1 MAVVYVLGVCVSA
14 GECGFVLRGAAGI
27 LFACLIF
34 HGIKKK
40 TLRKGALALLFV
52 LLLAGGLRYRMA
64 ARAFQRSEERIRIF
78 SGMKVRL
85 CGEVQE
91 YTEAAGKAKLRVR
104 NALLSSAYGTRDA
117 LPASATAAMRA
128 RYDQPVGTI
137 LVYLDAGDEVTQA
150 GRWGEKRQ
158 IEQDDARTSAHP
170 EKRDEDP
177 ITDEYLHARRPLPGE
192 QVEVYGK
199 ISPAEA
205 ARNEGQ
211 FDFRLYYRT
220 ISVHGSMYG
229 TSFRVIGGEPKPFAR
244 GLQALRLRMGD
255 ILDQLLP
262 PQDAGIYRALLT
274 GDKSAMDEDIRSL
287 YQENGIAHILAVSG
301 LHLSILGLGVYELL
315 RRFGRSK
322 AAAGVVAALLIVS
335 YGILTGSSG
344 SALRAV
350 LMLLL
355 RFLGA
360 AVGRSYDMLT
370 AMAAAALFLLWKE
383 PFMLFS
389 AGFQLSFLAV
399 LAIGLSHV
407 LPAPKHPLL
416 AGLWLSFY
424 LQLLTL
430 PVILFHYFRFPLY
443 GIFLNLIVLPL
454 MGCVIYSGV
463 FGVGLFALSEKLA
476 TIAVGGGHW
485 ILRLYTHLCTRCAAL
500 PYSSLLLGRPSMHSI
515 LLYYAALGF
524 MTWALAER
532 HKADRTALQR
542 GRKHP
547 ETLVLDC
554 SVRQSEK
561 NRLALWLRAHT
572 GTTAQFV
579 LFVRRLPLPCIVL
592 PLLLS
597 MLGLPA
603 KQPQGLEITALDVG
617 QGDGFILRNQ
627 GLVMSVDGG
636 STSDQRLGKNVL
648 VPYLE
653 SQGIGHIDL
662 ALITHCDADHYSGIQ
677 YLLEE
682 EPKISIGE
690 LLLPRVAVQDARYDA
705 LRDAATARD
714 VRIRYFGAGDSITLG
729 EVEILGCYP
738 AGTEKLE
745 AANDHSIGMLLR
757 APDFQM
763 LFTGDM
769 DEACE
774 QQMLAALWEAN
785 AGCPKIDVLKAGH
798 HGSHTSSSEA
808 LLAALRPDY
817 AILSYGVG
825 NDYGHPHAETRER
838 LQRYGVRML
847 ETGVMGEIRI
857 TVSSEA
863 PEGRQQKPYGEVV
876 KNQAGIP

>member
-1 MAVVYVLGVCVSA
+1 MNVKRPLLLMAVVYVLGVCVSA

-27 LFACLIF
+27 LSACLAF

-52 LLLAGGLRYRMA
+52 LFLAGGLRYRMA

-85 CGEVQE
+85 YGEVQE

-104 NALLSSAYGTRDA
+104 NALLSSAYGARDT
-117 LPASATAAMRA
+117 LPASATAALRA
-128 RYDQPVGTI
+128 RYDQPVGTM
-137 LVYLDAGDEVTQA
+137 LVYMETGDAEPQSGK
-150 GRWGEKRQ
+150 WSEKHRTYRAQ
-158 IEQDDARTSAHP
+158 SPSEKQDRDPTTDRHLETS
-170 EKRDEDP
+170 
-177 ITDEYLHARRPLPGE
+177 RPLPGE
-192 QVEVYGK
+192 RIEVYGK
-199 ISPAEA
+199 ISPVEA
-205 ARNEGQ
+205 PRNEGV

-244 GLQALRLRMGD
+244 GLQELRLRMGD

-322 AAAGVVAALLIVS
+322 AASGSVAALLIIS
-335 YGILTGSSG
+335 YGILTGCSG

-355 RFLGA
+355 RFLAA

-399 LAIGLSHV
+399 LAIGLRHA

-416 AGLWLSFY
+416 EGLWLSFY

-463 FGVGLFALSEKLA
+463 FGVGLFGLSEKLA

-485 ILRLYTHLCTRCAAL
+485 ILRLYTLLCTHCAAL

-515 LLYYAALGF
+515 LLYYTALGF
-524 MTWALAER
+524 VTWALAER
-532 HKADRTALQR
+532 HAAERS
-542 GRKHP
+542 G
-547 ETLVLDC
+547 
-554 SVRQSEK
+554 
-561 NRLALWLRAHT
+561 LAT
-572 GTTAQFV
+572 C
-579 LFVRRLPLPCIVL
+579 RLPLPCIVL

-597 MLGLPA
+597 MLCLPA

-636 STSDQRLGKNVL
+636 STSDQRLGENVL

-653 SQGIGHIDL
+653 SQGIEHIDL

-682 EPKISIGE
+682 AKMTIGE
-690 LLLPRVAVQDARYDA
+690 LLLPRVAMQDARYDA
-705 LRDAATARD
+705 LRDAAAARD
-714 VRIRYFGAGDSITLG
+714 VRIRYFGQGDCIDLG
-729 EVEILGCYP
+729 EVEIRGYYP
-738 AGTEKLE
+738 AGTERLE

-769 DEACE
+769 DENCE
-774 QQMLAALWEAN
+774 RQMLAALWEAN
-785 AGCPKIDVLKAGH
+785 AGYPKIDVLKAGH
-798 HGSHTSSSEA
+798 HGSHTSTSEA

-838 LQRYGVRML
+838 LRRYDVKML
-847 ETGVMGEIRI
+847 ETGKMGEIRL
-857 TVSSEA
+857 TV
-863 PEGRQQKPYGEVV
+863 
-876 KNQAGIP
+876 

>member
-1 MAVVYVLGVCVSA
+1 MAMVYVLGVCVSA

-27 LFACLIF
+27 LFACLVF

-52 LLLAGGLRYRMA
+52 LLLAGGLRYQLA

-78 SGMKVRL
+78 SGMKVCLR
-85 CGEVQE
+85 GEVQE

-104 NALLSSAYGTRDA
+104 NALLSSAYGTRDT
-117 LPASATAAMRA
+117 LPSSATAAMRA

-137 LVYLDAGDEVTQA
+137 LVYLDA
-150 GRWGEKRQ
+150 
-158 IEQDDARTSAHP
+158 
-170 EKRDEDP
+170 EDS
-177 ITDEYLHARRPLPGE
+177 LRSRRPLPGE
-192 QVEVYGK
+192 QIEVYGK

-229 TSFRVIGGEPKPFAR
+229 TSFRVIGGDPKPFAR

-322 AAAGVVAALLIVS
+322 AASGLVAALLIVS
-335 YGILTGSSG
+335 YGILTGCSG

-399 LAIGLSHV
+399 LAIGLSHA

-476 TIAVGGGHW
+476 TIAVGGGHG
-485 ILRLYTHLCTRCAAL
+485 ILRLYTLLCTRCATL
-500 PYSSLLLGRPSMHSI
+500 PYSSLLLGRPSMHNI
-515 LLYYAALGF
+515 LLYYTALGF
-524 MTWALAER
+524 VTWALAER
-532 HKADRTALQR
+532 NKADHAALQR
-542 GRKHP
+542 GQKHP
-547 ETLVLDC
+547 VPPVC
-554 SVRQSEK
+554 
-561 NRLALWLRAHT
+561 
-572 GTTAQFV
+572 
-579 LFVRRLPLPCIVL
+579 RLPLPCIVL
-592 PLLLS
+592 PLILS

-636 STSDQRLGKNVL
+636 STSNQRLGKNVL

-653 SQGIGHIDL
+653 SQGIEHIDL
-662 ALITHCDADHYSGIQ
+662 ALITHCDADHYSGIL

-705 LRDAATARD
+705 LRDAAATRD
-714 VRIRYFGAGDSITLG
+714 VQIRYFGQGDSIALG
-729 EVEILGCYP
+729 EVEILGYYP
-738 AGTEKLE
+738 AGTAKLE
-745 AANDHSIGMLLR
+745 AANDHSIGMLLH

-769 DEACE
+769 DETCE

-785 AGCPKIDVLKAGH
+785 AGYPKIDVLKAGH

-838 LQRYGVRML
+838 LERYGVQML
-847 ETGVMGEIRI
+847 ETGKMGEIRI
-857 TVSSEA
+857 TV
-863 PEGRQQKPYGEVV
+863 
-876 KNQAGIP
+876 

>member
-27 LFACLIF
+27 LSACLVF

-52 LLLAGGLRYRMA
+52 LFLAGGLRYRMA

-104 NALLSSAYGTRDA
+104 NALLSSAYGARDT
-117 LPASATAAMRA
+117 LPASATAALRA
-128 RYDQPVGTI
+128 RYDQPVGTM
-137 LVYLDAGDEVTQA
+137 LVYMETGDAEPQPGK
-150 GRWGEKRQ
+150 WSEKHRTWRAQ
-158 IEQDDARTSAHP
+158 SPSEKQDRDPTTDRHLETS
-170 EKRDEDP
+170 
-177 ITDEYLHARRPLPGE
+177 RPLPGE
-192 QVEVYGK
+192 RIEVYGK
-199 ISPAEA
+199 ISPVEA
-205 ARNEGQ
+205 PRNEGV

-244 GLQALRLRMGD
+244 GLQELRLRMGD

-322 AAAGVVAALLIVS
+322 AASGSVAALLIIS
-335 YGILTGSSG
+335 YGILTGCSG

-355 RFLGA
+355 RFLAA

-389 AGFQLSFLAV
+389 AGFQLSFLAI
-399 LAIGLSHV
+399 LAIGLRHA

-416 AGLWLSFY
+416 KGLWLSFY

-463 FGVGLFALSEKLA
+463 FGVGLFGLSEKLA

-485 ILRLYTHLCTRCAAL
+485 ILRLYTLLCTHCAAL

-515 LLYYAALGF
+515 LLYYTALGF
-524 MTWALAER
+524 VTWALAER
-532 HKADRTALQR
+532 HAAERS
-542 GRKHP
+542 G
-547 ETLVLDC
+547 
-554 SVRQSEK
+554 
-561 NRLALWLRAHT
+561 LAT
-572 GTTAQFV
+572 C
-579 LFVRRLPLPCIVL
+579 RLPLPCIVL

-597 MLGLPA
+597 MLCLPA

-636 STSDQRLGKNVL
+636 STSDQRLGENVL

-653 SQGIGHIDL
+653 SQGIEHIDL

-682 EPKISIGE
+682 EPKMSIGE
-690 LLLPRVAVQDARYDA
+690 LLLPRVAMQDVRYDA
-705 LRDAATARD
+705 LRDAAAARN
-714 VRIRYFGAGDSITLG
+714 VRIRYFGQGDCIDLG
-729 EVEILGCYP
+729 EVEIRGYYP
-738 AGTEKLE
+738 AGTERLE

-757 APDFQM
+757 ASDFQM

-769 DEACE
+769 DEDCE
-774 QQMLAALWEAN
+774 RQMLAALWEADT
-785 AGCPKIDVLKAGH
+785 GYPKIDVLKAGH

-838 LQRYGVRML
+838 LRRYDVKML
-847 ETGVMGEIRI
+847 ETGKMGEIRL
-857 TVSSEA
+857 TV
-863 PEGRQQKPYGEVV
+863 
-876 KNQAGIP
+876 

>member
-1 MAVVYVLGVCVSA
+1 MNVKRPLLLMAVVYVLGVCVSA

-27 LFACLIF
+27 LFACLVF
-34 HGIKKK
+34 HGIKRKK
-40 TLRKGALALLFV
+40 LRKGALALLFA
-52 LLLAGGLRYRMA
+52 LLLAGGLRYQLS

-78 SGMKVRL
+78 SGMKVCLR
-85 CGEVQE
+85 GEVQE
-91 YTEAAGKAKLRVR
+91 YAEAAGKAKLRVR
-104 NALLSSAYGTRDA
+104 NALLSSAYGTRDT

-137 LVYLDAGDEVTQA
+137 LVYLDA
-150 GRWGEKRQ
+150 
-158 IEQDDARTSAHP
+158 
-170 EKRDEDP
+170 EDS
-177 ITDEYLHARRPLPGE
+177 LRSRRPLPGE
-192 QVEVYGK
+192 QIEVYGK
-199 ISPAEA
+199 ISPADA

-229 TSFRVIGGEPKPFAR
+229 TSFRVIGGDPKPFAR

-322 AAAGVVAALLIVS
+322 AASGLVAALLIVS
-335 YGILTGSSG
+335 YGILTGCSG

-399 LAIGLSHV
+399 LAIGLSHA

-476 TIAVGGGHW
+476 TIAVGGGHG
-485 ILRLYTHLCTRCAAL
+485 ILRLYTLLCTRCATL
-500 PYSSLLLGRPSMHSI
+500 PYSSLLLGRPSMHNI
-515 LLYYAALGF
+515 LLYYTALGF
-524 MTWALAER
+524 VTWALAER
-532 HKADRTALQR
+532 NKADHAALQR
-542 GRKHP
+542 GQKHP
-547 ETLVLDC
+547 VPPVC
-554 SVRQSEK
+554 
-561 NRLALWLRAHT
+561 
-572 GTTAQFV
+572 
-579 LFVRRLPLPCIVL
+579 RLPLPCIVL
-592 PLLLS
+592 PVILS

-653 SQGIGHIDL
+653 SQGIEHIDL
-662 ALITHCDADHYSGIQ
+662 ALITHCDADHYSGIL

-682 EPKISIGE
+682 DTKISIGE

-705 LRDAATARD
+705 LRDAAAARD
-714 VRIRYFGAGDSITLG
+714 VQIRYFGQGDSITLG
-729 EVEILGCYP
+729 EVEILGYYP
-738 AGTEKLE
+738 TGTAKLE
-745 AANDHSIGMLLR
+745 AANDHSIGMLLH

-785 AGCPKIDVLKAGH
+785 AGYPKIDVLKAGH

-838 LQRYGVRML
+838 LERYGVQTL
-847 ETGVMGEIRI
+847 ETGVMGEIRV
-857 TVSSEA
+857 TV
-863 PEGRQQKPYGEVV
+863 
-876 KNQAGIP
+876 

>member
-1 MAVVYVLGVCVSA
+1 MNVKRPLLLMAVVYVLGVCVSA

-27 LFACLIF
+27 LFACLVF
-34 HGIKKK
+34 HGIKRKK
-40 TLRKGALALLFV
+40 LRKGALALLFV
-52 LLLAGGLRYRMA
+52 LLLAGGLRYQLS

-78 SGMKVRL
+78 SGMKVCLR
-85 CGEVQE
+85 GEVQE

-104 NALLSSAYGTRDA
+104 NALLSSAYGTRDT
-117 LPASATAAMRA
+117 LPSSATAAMRA

-150 GRWGEKRQ
+150 GRWGEKRRT
-158 IEQDDARTSAHP
+158 EQDDARTSSHP

-192 QVEVYGK
+192 QIEVYGK

-229 TSFRVIGGEPKPFAR
+229 TSFRIIGGDPKPFAR

-322 AAAGVVAALLIVS
+322 AAAGLVAALLIVS
-335 YGILTGSSG
+335 YGILTGCSG

-370 AMAAAALFLLWKE
+370 AMAAAALFLLWEE

-399 LAIGLSHV
+399 LAIGLSHA

-430 PVILFHYFRFPLY
+430 PVILFHYFRFPIY

-463 FGVGLFALSEKLA
+463 FGVGLFVLSEKLA
-476 TIAVGGGHW
+476 TIAVGGGHG
-485 ILRLYTHLCTRCAAL
+485 ILRLYTFLCTRCAAL
-500 PYSSLLLGRPSMHSI
+500 PYSSLLLGRPSMHSV
-515 LLYYAALGF
+515 LLYYTALGF

-532 HKADRTALQR
+532 KT
-542 GRKHP
+542 
-547 ETLVLDC
+547 
-554 SVRQSEK
+554 SE
-561 NRLALWLRAHT
+561 RS
-572 GTTAQFV
+572 
-579 LFVRRLPLPCIVL
+579 RLPLPCIVL
-592 PLLLS
+592 PLILS

-653 SQGIGHIDL
+653 SQGIERIDL
-662 ALITHCDADHYSGIQ
+662 ALITHCDADHYSGIL

-705 LRDAATARD
+705 LRDVAATRD
-714 VRIRYFGAGDSITLG
+714 VQIRYFGQGDSITLG
-729 EVEILGCYP
+729 EVEILGYYP
-738 AGTEKLE
+738 AGTAKLE
-745 AANDHSIGMLLR
+745 TANDHSIGMLLH

-769 DEACE
+769 DETCE

-785 AGCPKIDVLKAGH
+785 AGYPKIDVLKAGH

-838 LQRYGVRML
+838 LERYGVEML
-847 ETGVMGEIRI
+847 ETGKMGEIRI
-857 TVSSEA
+857 
-863 PEGRQQKPYGEVV
+863 K
-876 KNQAGIP
+876 K

>member
-1 MAVVYVLGVCVSA
+1 MNVKRPLLLMAVVYVLGVCVSA

-27 LFACLIF
+27 LFACLVF
-34 HGIKKK
+34 HGIKRKK
-40 TLRKGALALLFV
+40 LRKGALALLFA
-52 LLLAGGLRYRMA
+52 LLLAGGLRYQLS

-78 SGMKVRL
+78 SGMKVCLR
-85 CGEVQE
+85 GEVQE

-104 NALLSSAYGTRDA
+104 NALLSSAYGTRDT
-117 LPASATAAMRA
+117 LPSSATAVMRA

-137 LVYLDAGDEVTQA
+137 LVYLDA
-150 GRWGEKRQ
+150 
-158 IEQDDARTSAHP
+158 
-170 EKRDEDP
+170 EDS
-177 ITDEYLHARRPLPGE
+177 LHSRRPLPGE
-192 QVEVYGK
+192 QIEVYGK
-199 ISPAEA
+199 ISPANA

-229 TSFRVIGGEPKPFAR
+229 TSFQIIGGDPKPFAR
-244 GLQALRLRMGD
+244 GLQALRLRMGT
-255 ILDQLLP
+255 ILDRLLP

-322 AAAGVVAALLIVS
+322 AASGIVATLLIVS
-335 YGILTGSSG
+335 YGILTGCSG

-370 AMAAAALFLLWKE
+370 AMAAAALFLLLKE

-399 LAIGLSHV
+399 LAIGLGHV

-416 AGLWLSFY
+416 AGLWISFY

-454 MGCVIYSGV
+454 MGCVIYSGI

-476 TIAVGGGHW
+476 TIAIGGGHW
-485 ILRLYTHLCTRCAAL
+485 ILRLYTFFCTRCAAL

-524 MTWALAER
+524 VTWTLAER
-532 HKADRTALQR
+532 KT
-542 GRKHP
+542 
-547 ETLVLDC
+547 
-554 SVRQSEK
+554 SE
-561 NRLALWLRAHT
+561 RS
-572 GTTAQFV
+572 
-579 LFVRRLPLPCIVL
+579 RLPLPCIVL
-592 PLLLS
+592 PLTLSLLC
-597 MLGLPA
+597 LPA

-662 ALITHCDADHYSGIQ
+662 ALITHCDADHYSGIL

-690 LLLPRVAVQDARYDA
+690 LLLPRVAVQDARYDV
-705 LRDAATARD
+705 LRDAAAARD
-714 VRIRYFGAGDSITLG
+714 VQIRYFGQGDSITLG
-729 EVEILGCYP
+729 EVEILGYYP
-738 AGTEKLE
+738 AGTAKLE
-745 AANDHSIGMLLR
+745 AANDHSIGMLLH

-785 AGCPKIDVLKAGH
+785 AGYPKIDVLKAGH

-838 LQRYGVRML
+838 LERYGVQTL
-847 ETGVMGEIRI
+847 ETGVMGEIRL
-857 TVSSEA
+857 TV
-863 PEGRQQKPYGEVV
+863 
-876 KNQAGIP
+876 

>member
-1 MAVVYVLGVCVSA
+1 MNVKRPLLLMAMVYVLGVCVSA

-27 LFACLIF
+27 LFACLVF

-52 LLLAGGLRYRMA
+52 LLLAGGLRYQLA

-78 SGMKVRL
+78 SGMKVCLR
-85 CGEVQE
+85 GEVQE

-104 NALLSSAYGTRDA
+104 NALLSSAYGTRDT
-117 LPASATAAMRA
+117 LPSSATAAMRA

-137 LVYLDAGDEVTQA
+137 LVYLDA
-150 GRWGEKRQ
+150 
-158 IEQDDARTSAHP
+158 
-170 EKRDEDP
+170 EDS
-177 ITDEYLHARRPLPGE
+177 LRSRRPLPGE
-192 QVEVYGK
+192 QIEVYGK

-229 TSFRVIGGEPKPFAR
+229 TSFRVIGGDPKPFAR

-322 AAAGVVAALLIVS
+322 AASGLVAALLIVS
-335 YGILTGSSG
+335 YGILTGCSG

-399 LAIGLSHV
+399 LAIGLSHA

-476 TIAVGGGHW
+476 TIAVGGGHG
-485 ILRLYTHLCTRCAAL
+485 ILRLYTLLCTRCATL
-500 PYSSLLLGRPSMHSI
+500 PYSSLLLGRPSMHNI
-515 LLYYAALGF
+515 LLYYTALGF
-524 MTWALAER
+524 VTWALAER
-532 HKADRTALQR
+532 NKADHAALQR
-542 GRKHP
+542 GQKHP
-547 ETLVLDC
+547 VPPVC
-554 SVRQSEK
+554 
-561 NRLALWLRAHT
+561 
-572 GTTAQFV
+572 
-579 LFVRRLPLPCIVL
+579 RLPLPCIVL
-592 PLLLS
+592 PLILS

-636 STSDQRLGKNVL
+636 STSNQRLGKNVL

-653 SQGIGHIDL
+653 SQGIEHIDL
-662 ALITHCDADHYSGIQ
+662 ALITHCDADHYSGIL

-705 LRDAATARD
+705 LRDAAATRD
-714 VRIRYFGAGDSITLG
+714 VQIRYFGQGDSIALG
-729 EVEILGCYP
+729 EVEILGYYP
-738 AGTEKLE
+738 AGTAKLE
-745 AANDHSIGMLLR
+745 AANDHSIGMLLH

-769 DEACE
+769 DETCE

-785 AGCPKIDVLKAGH
+785 AGYPKIDVLKAGH

-838 LQRYGVRML
+838 LESYGVEML

-857 TVSSEA
+857 
-863 PEGRQQKPYGEVV
+863 K
-876 KNQAGIP
+876 K

>member
-1 MAVVYVLGVCVSA
+1 MNVKRPLLLMAVVYVLGVCVSA

-27 LFACLIF
+27 LSACLAF

-52 LLLAGGLRYRMA
+52 LFLAGGLRYRMA

-104 NALLSSAYGTRDA
+104 NALLSSAYGARDT
-117 LPASATAAMRA
+117 LPASATAALWA
-128 RYDQPVGTI
+128 RYDQPVGTM
-137 LVYLDAGDEVTQA
+137 LVYLETGDAASQSGK
-150 GRWGEKRQ
+150 WSEKHRTYRAQ
-158 IEQDDARTSAHP
+158 SPSEKQDRDPTADRNP
-170 EKRDEDP
+170 E
-177 ITDEYLHARRPLPGE
+177 ASRPLPGE
-192 QVEVYGK
+192 WIEVYGK
-199 ISPAEA
+199 ISPVEA
-205 ARNEGQ
+205 PRNEGV

-244 GLQALRLRMGD
+244 GLQELRLRMGD
-255 ILDQLLP
+255 ILDQLLS

-274 GDKSAMDEDIRSL
+274 GDKSAMDEDVRSL

-322 AAAGVVAALLIVS
+322 AASGSVAALLIIS
-335 YGILTGSSG
+335 YGILTGCSG

-355 RFLGA
+355 RFLAA

-383 PFMLFS
+383 PFMLFG

-399 LAIGLSHV
+399 LAIGLCRA

-416 AGLWLSFY
+416 EGLWLSFY

-463 FGVGLFALSEKLA
+463 FAVGLFGLSEKLA

-485 ILRLYTHLCTRCAAL
+485 ILRLYTLLCTHCAAL

-515 LLYYAALGF
+515 LLYYTALGVV
-524 MTWALAER
+524 TWALAER
-532 HKADRTALQR
+532 HAAERS
-542 GRKHP
+542 G
-547 ETLVLDC
+547 
-554 SVRQSEK
+554 
-561 NRLALWLRAHT
+561 LAAC
-572 GTTAQFV
+572 
-579 LFVRRLPLPCIVL
+579 RLPLPCIVL

-597 MLGLPA
+597 LLCLPA

-636 STSDQRLGKNVL
+636 STSDQRLGENVL

-682 EPKISIGE
+682 EPKMSIGE
-690 LLLPRVAVQDARYDA
+690 LLLPRVAMQDARYDA
-705 LRDAATARD
+705 LRDAADARD
-714 VRIRYFGAGDSITLG
+714 VRIRYFGQGDCIDLG
-729 EVEILGCYP
+729 EVEIRGYYP
-738 AGTEKLE
+738 AGTERLE

-769 DEACE
+769 DEDCE
-774 QQMLAALWEAN
+774 RQMLAALWEAG
-785 AGCPKIDVLKAGH
+785 AGYPKIDVLKAGH

-838 LQRYGVRML
+838 LRRYDVKML

>member
-27 LFACLIF
+27 LFACLVF

-40 TLRKGALALLFV
+40 TLRKSALALLFV
-52 LLLAGGLRYRMA
+52 LLLAGGLRYQMS

-78 SGMKVRL
+78 GGMKVCLR
-85 CGEVQE
+85 GEVQE

-104 NALLSSAYGTRDA
+104 NALLSSAYGTRDT

-137 LVYLDAGDEVTQA
+137 LVYLEAEDEAAQA
-150 GRWGEKRQ
+150 GWWGGDRRTAQ
-158 IEQDDARTSAHP
+158 ICAYP

-177 ITDEYLHARRPLPGE
+177 KAEDSLDAHRPLPGE
-192 QVEVYGK
+192 QIEVYGK

-229 TSFRVIGGEPKPFAR
+229 TSFRVIGGDPKPFAR
-244 GLQALRLRMGD
+244 GLQALRLRMGT

-322 AAAGVVAALLIVS
+322 AASGIVAALLVVS

-399 LAIGLSHV
+399 LAIGLGHV
-407 LPAPKHPLL
+407 LPTPKHPLL

-430 PVILFHYFRFPLY
+430 PVVLFHYFRFPLY

-476 TIAVGGGHW
+476 TIAVGGGHG
-485 ILRLYTHLCTRCAAL
+485 ILRLYTLLCTRCATL

-515 LLYYAALGF
+515 LLYYTALGF
-524 MTWALAER
+524 VTWALAER
-532 HKADRTALQR
+532 NKADRAALQR

-547 ETLVLDC
+547 VPPVC
-554 SVRQSEK
+554 
-561 NRLALWLRAHT
+561 
-572 GTTAQFV
+572 
-579 LFVRRLPLPCIVL
+579 RLPLPCIVL
-592 PLLLS
+592 PLVLS
-597 MLGLPA
+597 MLCLPA

-636 STSDQRLGKNVL
+636 STSDRRLGKNVL

-662 ALITHCDADHYSGIQ
+662 ALITHCDADHYSGIL

-682 EPKISIGE
+682 ETKISIGE

-705 LRDAATARD
+705 LRDAAAARD
-714 VRIRYFGAGDSITLG
+714 VQIRYFGQGDSITLG
-729 EVEILGCYP
+729 EVKILGYYP
-738 AGTEKLE
+738 AGTAKLE
-745 AANDHSIGMLLR
+745 AANDHSIGMLLH

-785 AGCPKIDVLKAGH
+785 AGYPKIDVLKAGH

-838 LQRYGVRML
+838 LERYGVQTL
-847 ETGVMGEIRI
+847 ETGVMGEIRL
-857 TVSSEA
+857 TV
-863 PEGRQQKPYGEVV
+863 
-876 KNQAGIP
+876 

>member
-1 MAVVYVLGVCVSA
+1 MNVKRPLLLMAVVYVLGVCVSA

-27 LFACLIF
+27 LFACLVF
-34 HGIKKK
+34 HGIKRKK
-40 TLRKGALALLFV
+40 LRKGALALLFA
-52 LLLAGGLRYRMA
+52 LLLAGGLRYQLS
-64 ARAFQRSEERIRIF
+64 ARAFQRSEERIHIF
-78 SGMKVRL
+78 SGMKVCL

-104 NALLSSAYGTRDA
+104 NALLSSAYGTRDT
-117 LPASATAAMRA
+117 LPSSATAVMRA

-137 LVYLDAGDEVTQA
+137 LVYLDA
-150 GRWGEKRQ
+150 
-158 IEQDDARTSAHP
+158 
-170 EKRDEDP
+170 EDS
-177 ITDEYLHARRPLPGE
+177 LRSHRPLPGE
-192 QVEVYGK
+192 QIEVYGK

-229 TSFRVIGGEPKPFAR
+229 TSFQVIGGDPKPFAR

-322 AAAGVVAALLIVS
+322 AASGLVAALLIVS
-335 YGILTGSSG
+335 YGILTGCPG

-399 LAIGLSHV
+399 LAIGLSHA

-463 FGVGLFALSEKLA
+463 FGVGLFALSEKFA

-485 ILRLYTHLCTRCAAL
+485 ILRLYTLLCTRCATL
-500 PYSSLLLGRPSMHSI
+500 PYSSLLLGRPSMHNI
-515 LLYYAALGF
+515 LLYYTALGF
-524 MTWALAER
+524 VTWALAER
-532 HKADRTALQR
+532 NKADHATLQR

-547 ETLVLDC
+547 VR
-554 SVRQSEK
+554 SVC
-561 NRLALWLRAHT
+561 
-572 GTTAQFV
+572 
-579 LFVRRLPLPCIVL
+579 RLPLPCIVL
-592 PLLLS
+592 PLILS
-597 MLGLPA
+597 MLCLPA

-636 STSDQRLGKNVL
+636 STSDQRLGENVL

-653 SQGIGHIDL
+653 SQGIERIDL
-662 ALITHCDADHYSGIQ
+662 ALITHCDADHYSGIL

-705 LRDAATARD
+705 LRDAAAARD
-714 VRIRYFGAGDSITLG
+714 VQIRYFGQGDSIALG
-729 EVEILGCYP
+729 EVEILGYYP
-738 AGTEKLE
+738 AGTAKLE
-745 AANDHSIGMLLR
+745 AANDHSIGMLLH

-769 DEACE
+769 DETCE

-785 AGCPKIDVLKAGH
+785 AGYPKIDVLKAGH

-838 LQRYGVRML
+838 LERYGVEML
-847 ETGVMGEIRI
+847 ETGVMGEIRL
-857 TVSSEA
+857 TV
-863 PEGRQQKPYGEVV
+863 
-876 KNQAGIP
+876 

>member
-1 MAVVYVLGVCVSA
+1 MNVKRPLLLMAVVYVLGVCVSA

-27 LFACLIF
+27 LSACLVF

-52 LLLAGGLRYRMA
+52 LFLAGGLRYRMA

-85 CGEVQE
+85 YGEVQE

-104 NALLSSAYGTRDA
+104 NALLSSAYGARDT
-117 LPASATAAMRA
+117 LPASATAALRA
-128 RYDQPVGTI
+128 RYDQPVGTM
-137 LVYLDAGDEVTQA
+137 LVYMETGDAEPQSGK
-150 GRWGEKRQ
+150 WSEKHRTYRAQ
-158 IEQDDARTSAHP
+158 SPSEKQDRDPTTDRHLETS
-170 EKRDEDP
+170 
-177 ITDEYLHARRPLPGE
+177 RPLPGE
-192 QVEVYGK
+192 RIEVYGK
-199 ISPAEA
+199 ISPVEA
-205 ARNEGQ
+205 PRNEGV

-244 GLQALRLRMGD
+244 GLQELRLRMGD

-322 AAAGVVAALLIVS
+322 AASGSVAALLIIS
-335 YGILTGSSG
+335 YGILTGCSG

-355 RFLGA
+355 RFLAA

-399 LAIGLSHV
+399 LAIGLRHA

-416 AGLWLSFY
+416 EGLWLSFY

-463 FGVGLFALSEKLA
+463 FGVGLFGLSEKLA

-485 ILRLYTHLCTRCAAL
+485 ILRLYTLLCTHCAAL

-515 LLYYAALGF
+515 LLYYTALGF
-524 MTWALAER
+524 VTWALAER
-532 HKADRTALQR
+532 HAAERS
-542 GRKHP
+542 G
-547 ETLVLDC
+547 
-554 SVRQSEK
+554 
-561 NRLALWLRAHT
+561 LAT
-572 GTTAQFV
+572 C
-579 LFVRRLPLPCIVL
+579 RLPLPCIVL

-597 MLGLPA
+597 MLCLPA

-636 STSDQRLGKNVL
+636 STSDQRLGENVL

-653 SQGIGHIDL
+653 SQGIEHIDL

-682 EPKISIGE
+682 AKMTIGE
-690 LLLPRVAVQDARYDA
+690 LLLPRVAMQDARYDA
-705 LRDAATARD
+705 LRDAAAARD
-714 VRIRYFGAGDSITLG
+714 VRIRYFGQGDCIDLG
-729 EVEILGCYP
+729 EVEIRGYYP
-738 AGTEKLE
+738 AGTERLE

-769 DEACE
+769 DEDCE
-774 QQMLAALWEAN
+774 RQMLASLWEAN
-785 AGCPKIDVLKAGH
+785 AGYPKIDVLKAGH

-838 LQRYGVRML
+838 LRRYDVKML
-847 ETGVMGEIRI
+847 ETGVMGEIRL
-857 TVSSEA
+857 TV
-863 PEGRQQKPYGEVV
+863 
-876 KNQAGIP
+876 

>member
-14 GECGFVLRGAAGI
+14 GECGFVLRWAAGI
-27 LFACLIF
+27 LSACLVF

-52 LLLAGGLRYRMA
+52 LFLAGGLRYRMA

-104 NALLSSAYGTRDA
+104 NALLSSAYGARDT
-117 LPASATAAMRA
+117 LPASATAALRA

-137 LVYLDAGDEVTQA
+137 LVYMETGDAASQSEKWSEKDRTCRTQSPS
-150 GRWGEKRQ
+150 EK
-158 IEQDDARTSAHP
+158 QD
-170 EKRDEDP
+170 RDP
-177 ITDEYLHARRPLPGE
+177 TTDRHLETARPLPGE
-192 QVEVYGK
+192 RIEVYGK
-199 ISPAEA
+199 ISPVEA
-205 ARNEGQ
+205 PRNEGV

-244 GLQALRLRMGD
+244 GLQELRLRMGD

-274 GDKSAMDEDIRSL
+274 GDKSAMDEDIRAL

-315 RRFGRSK
+315 RHFGRSK
-322 AAAGVVAALLIVS
+322 AASGSVAALLIIS
-335 YGILTGSSG
+335 YGILTGCSG

-355 RFLGA
+355 RFLAA

-370 AMAAAALFLLWKE
+370 AMAATALFLLWKE
-383 PFMLFS
+383 PFMLFG

-399 LAIGLSHV
+399 LAIGLCHV

-416 AGLWLSFY
+416 EGLWLSFY

-463 FGVGLFALSEKLA
+463 FAVGLFGLSEKLA

-485 ILRLYTHLCTRCAAL
+485 ILRLYTLLCTHCAAL

-515 LLYYAALGF
+515 LLYYIALGVV
-524 MTWALAER
+524 TWALAER
-532 HKADRTALQR
+532 RAAEHS
-542 GRKHP
+542 G
-547 ETLVLDC
+547 
-554 SVRQSEK
+554 
-561 NRLALWLRAHT
+561 LAAC
-572 GTTAQFV
+572 
-579 LFVRRLPLPCIVL
+579 RLPLPCIVL

-597 MLGLPA
+597 LLCLPA

-636 STSDQRLGKNVL
+636 STSDQRLGENVL

-682 EPKISIGE
+682 EPKMSIGE
-690 LLLPRVAVQDARYDA
+690 LLLPRVAMQDARYDV
-705 LRDAATARD
+705 LRDAAAARN
-714 VRIRYFGAGDSITLG
+714 VRIRYFGQGDCIDLG
-729 EVEILGCYP
+729 EVEICGYYP
-738 AGTEKLE
+738 AGTERLE

-757 APDFQM
+757 ASDFQM

-769 DEACE
+769 DEDCE
-774 QQMLAALWEAN
+774 RQMLAALWEAD
-785 AGCPKIDVLKAGH
+785 AGYPKIDVLKAGH
-798 HGSHTSSSEA
+798 HGSHTSTSEA

-838 LQRYGVRML
+838 LRRYDVKML
-847 ETGVMGEIRI
+847 ETGVMGGIRL
-857 TVSSEA
+857 TV
-863 PEGRQQKPYGEVV
+863 
-876 KNQAGIP
+876 

>member
-1 MAVVYVLGVCVSA
+1 MNVKRPLLLMAVVYVLGVCVSA

-27 LFACLIF
+27 LSACLIF

-52 LLLAGGLRYRMA
+52 LFLAGGLRYRMA

-104 NALLSSAYGTRDA
+104 NALLSSAYGARDT
-117 LPASATAAMRA
+117 LPASATAALRA
-128 RYDQPVGTI
+128 RYDQPVGTM
-137 LVYLDAGDEVTQA
+137 LVYMETGDAESQSGKWSEKDRTCRTQSPS
-150 GRWGEKRQ
+150 EK
-158 IEQDDARTSAHP
+158 QD
-170 EKRDEDP
+170 RDPTADRHLE
-177 ITDEYLHARRPLPGE
+177 TARPLPGE
-192 QVEVYGK
+192 RIEVYGK
-199 ISPAEA
+199 ISPVEA
-205 ARNEGQ
+205 PRNEGV
-211 FDFRLYYRT
+211 FDFHLYYRT

-244 GLQALRLRMGD
+244 GLQELRLRMGD

-315 RRFGRSK
+315 RHFGRSK
-322 AAAGVVAALLIVS
+322 AASGSVAALLIIS
-335 YGILTGSSG
+335 YGILTGCSG

-355 RFLGA
+355 RFLAA

-383 PFMLFS
+383 PFMLFG

-399 LAIGLSHV
+399 LAIGLCHV

-416 AGLWLSFY
+416 EGLWLSFY

-476 TIAVGGGHW
+476 TIAVGVGHW
-485 ILRLYTHLCTRCAAL
+485 ILRLYTFLCTRCATL

-515 LLYYAALGF
+515 LLYYTALGVV
-524 MTWALAER
+524 TWALAER
-532 HKADRTALQR
+532 HAAERS
-542 GRKHP
+542 G
-547 ETLVLDC
+547 
-554 SVRQSEK
+554 
-561 NRLALWLRAHT
+561 LAAC
-572 GTTAQFV
+572 
-579 LFVRRLPLPCIVL
+579 RLPLPCIVL

-597 MLGLPA
+597 LLCLPA

-636 STSDQRLGKNVL
+636 STSDQRLGENVL

-682 EPKISIGE
+682 EPKMSIGE
-690 LLLPRVAVQDARYDA
+690 LLLPRVAMQDARYDA
-705 LRDAATARD
+705 LRDAADARD
-714 VRIRYFGAGDSITLG
+714 VRIRYFGQGDCIDLG
-729 EVEILGCYP
+729 EVEIRGYYP
-738 AGTEKLE
+738 AGTERLE

-757 APDFQM
+757 ASDFQM

-769 DEACE
+769 DEDCE
-774 QQMLAALWEAN
+774 RQMLAALWEAD
-785 AGCPKIDVLKAGH
+785 AGYPKIDVLKAGH
-798 HGSHTSSSEA
+798 HGSHTSTSEA

-838 LQRYGVRML
+838 LRRYDVKML

>member
-1 MAVVYVLGVCVSA
+1 MNVKRPLLLMAVVYVLGVCVSA

-27 LFACLIF
+27 LFACLVF

-40 TLRKGALALLFV
+40 TLRKSALALLFV
-52 LLLAGGLRYRMA
+52 LLLAGGLRYQLS

-78 SGMKVRL
+78 GGMKVCLR
-85 CGEVQE
+85 GEVQE

-104 NALLSSAYGTRDA
+104 NALLSSAYGTRDT
-117 LPASATAAMRA
+117 LPASATAVMRA

-137 LVYLDAGDEVTQA
+137 LVYLEAEDEAAQA
-150 GRWGEKRQ
+150 GWRGGDRRTAQ
-158 IEQDDARTSAHP
+158 ICAYP

-177 ITDEYLHARRPLPGE
+177 KAEDSLDAHRPLPGE
-192 QVEVYGK
+192 QIEVYGK

-229 TSFRVIGGEPKPFAR
+229 TSFRVIGGDPKPFAR
-244 GLQALRLRMGD
+244 GLQALRLRMGT

-322 AAAGVVAALLIVS
+322 AASGIVAALLIVS
-335 YGILTGSSG
+335 YGILTGCSG

-399 LAIGLSHV
+399 LAIGLSHA

-416 AGLWLSFY
+416 AGLWISFY

-430 PVILFHYFRFPLY
+430 PVILFHYFRFPFY

-476 TIAVGGGHW
+476 TIAIGGGHW
-485 ILRLYTHLCTRCAAL
+485 ILRLYTLLCMRCATL

-515 LLYYAALGF
+515 LLYYTALGF
-524 MTWALAER
+524 VTWTLAEW
-532 HKADRTALQR
+532 KT
-542 GRKHP
+542 
-547 ETLVLDC
+547 
-554 SVRQSEK
+554 SE
-561 NRLALWLRAHT
+561 RS
-572 GTTAQFV
+572 
-579 LFVRRLPLPCIVL
+579 RLPLPCIVL
-592 PLLLS
+592 PLVLSLLC
-597 MLGLPA
+597 LPA

-636 STSDQRLGKNVL
+636 STSNQRLGENVL

-653 SQGIGHIDL
+653 SQGIEHIDL
-662 ALITHCDADHYSGIQ
+662 ALITHCDADHYSGIL

-705 LRDAATARD
+705 LRDAAAARD
-714 VRIRYFGAGDSITLG
+714 VQIRYFGQGDSIALG
-729 EVEILGCYP
+729 EVEIRGYYP
-738 AGTEKLE
+738 AGTAKLE
-745 AANDHSIGMLLR
+745 AANDHSIGMLLH

-785 AGCPKIDVLKAGH
+785 AGYPKIDVLKAGH

-825 NDYGHPHAETRER
+825 NDYGHPHVETRER
-838 LQRYGVRML
+838 LERYGVEML
-847 ETGVMGEIRI
+847 ETGKMGEIRL
-857 TVSSEA
+857 TV
-863 PEGRQQKPYGEVV
+863 
-876 KNQAGIP
+876 

>member
-1 MAVVYVLGVCVSA
+1 MNVKRPLLLMAVVYVLGVCVSA

-27 LFACLIF
+27 LSACLAF

-52 LLLAGGLRYRMA
+52 LFLAGGLRYRMA
-64 ARAFQRSEERIRIF
+64 ARAFQCSEERIRIF

-104 NALLSSAYGTRDA
+104 NALLSSAYGARDT
-117 LPASATAAMRA
+117 LPASATAALRA
-128 RYDQPVGTI
+128 RYDQPVGTM
-137 LVYLDAGDEVTQA
+137 LVYMENGDAEAQSGK
-150 GRWGEKRQ
+150 WSEKHRTYRAQ
-158 IEQDDARTSAHP
+158 SPSEKQDRDPTADRHP
-170 EKRDEDP
+170 E
-177 ITDEYLHARRPLPGE
+177 ASRPLPGE
-192 QVEVYGK
+192 QIEVYGK
-199 ISPAEA
+199 ISPVEA
-205 ARNEGQ
+205 PRNEGV

-244 GLQALRLRMGD
+244 CLQELRFRMGD

-322 AAAGVVAALLIVS
+322 AASGSVAALLIIS
-335 YGILTGSSG
+335 YGILTGCSG

-355 RFLGA
+355 RFLAA

-399 LAIGLSHV
+399 LAIGLRHA

-416 AGLWLSFY
+416 EGLWLSFY

-454 MGCVIYSGV
+454 MGCVIYSGM
-463 FGVGLFALSEKLA
+463 FAVGLFGLSEKLA

-485 ILRLYTHLCTRCAAL
+485 ILRLYTLLCTHCAAL

-515 LLYYAALGF
+515 LLYYTALGVV
-524 MTWALAER
+524 TWALAER
-532 HKADRTALQR
+532 RAAEHS
-542 GRKHP
+542 G
-547 ETLVLDC
+547 
-554 SVRQSEK
+554 
-561 NRLALWLRAHT
+561 LAAC
-572 GTTAQFV
+572 
-579 LFVRRLPLPCIVL
+579 RLPLPCIVL

-597 MLGLPA
+597 LLCLPA

-636 STSDQRLGKNVL
+636 STSDQRLGENVL

-682 EPKISIGE
+682 EPKMTIGE
-690 LLLPRVAVQDARYDA
+690 LLLPRVAMQDARYDA
-705 LRDAATARD
+705 LRDAAAARD
-714 VRIRYFGAGDSITLG
+714 VRIRYFGQGDCIDLG
-729 EVEILGCYP
+729 EVEIRGYYP
-738 AGTEKLE
+738 AGTERLE

-769 DEACE
+769 DEDCE
-774 QQMLAALWEAN
+774 RQMLAALWEDN
-785 AGCPKIDVLKAGH
+785 AGYPKIDVLKAGH
-798 HGSHTSSSEA
+798 HGSHTSTSEA
-808 LLAALRPDY
+808 LLTALRPDY

-838 LQRYGVRML
+838 LRRYGVEML
-847 ETGVMGEIRI
+847 ETGKMGEIRL
-857 TVSSEA
+857 TV
-863 PEGRQQKPYGEVV
+863 
-876 KNQAGIP
+876 

>member
-1 MAVVYVLGVCVSA
+1 MNVKRPLLLMAVVYVLGVCVSA

-27 LFACLIF
+27 LFACLVF
-34 HGIKKK
+34 HGIKRKK
-40 TLRKGALALLFV
+40 LRKGALALLFV
-52 LLLAGGLRYRMA
+52 LLLAGGLRYQLS

-78 SGMKVRL
+78 SGMKVCLR
-85 CGEVQE
+85 GEVQE

-104 NALLSSAYGTRDA
+104 NALLSSAYGTRDTLA
-117 LPASATAAMRA
+117 SSATAVMRA

-137 LVYLDAGDEVTQA
+137 LVYLDA
-150 GRWGEKRQ
+150 
-158 IEQDDARTSAHP
+158 
-170 EKRDEDP
+170 EDS
-177 ITDEYLHARRPLPGE
+177 LRSRRPLPGE
-192 QVEVYGK
+192 QIEVYGK

-229 TSFRVIGGEPKPFAR
+229 TSFRVIGGDPKPFTR

-315 RRFGRSK
+315 RRSGRRK
-322 AAAGVVAALLIVS
+322 AASGLVAALLIVS
-335 YGILTGSSG
+335 YGILTGCSG

-370 AMAAAALFLLWKE
+370 AMAAATLLLLWKE

-399 LAIGLSHV
+399 LAIGLSHA

-476 TIAVGGGHW
+476 TIAVGGGHV
-485 ILRLYTHLCTRCAAL
+485 ILRLYTLLCTRCATL

-515 LLYYAALGF
+515 LFYYTALGF
-524 MTWALAER
+524 VTWALAER
-532 HKADRTALQR
+532 NKADHAALQR

-547 ETLVLDC
+547 VPPVC
-554 SVRQSEK
+554 
-561 NRLALWLRAHT
+561 
-572 GTTAQFV
+572 
-579 LFVRRLPLPCIVL
+579 RLPLPCIVL
-592 PLLLS
+592 PLILS

-636 STSDQRLGKNVL
+636 STSDQRLGENVL

-653 SQGIGHIDL
+653 SQGIERIDL
-662 ALITHCDADHYSGIQ
+662 ALITHCDADHYSGIL

-705 LRDAATARD
+705 LRDAAAARD
-714 VRIRYFGAGDSITLG
+714 VQLRYFGQGDSITLG
-729 EVEILGCYP
+729 EVEILGYYP
-738 AGTEKLE
+738 AGTAKLE

-769 DEACE
+769 DETCE

-785 AGCPKIDVLKAGH
+785 AGYPKIDVLKAGH

-808 LLAALRPDY
+808 LLTALRPDY

-838 LQRYGVRML
+838 LERYGVEML
-847 ETGVMGEIRI
+847 ETGKMGEIRF
-857 TVSSEA
+857 SMC
-863 PEGRQQKPYGEVV
+863 
-876 KNQAGIP
+876 

>member
-27 LFACLIF
+27 LSACLAF

-52 LLLAGGLRYRMA
+52 LFLAGGLRYRMA

-104 NALLSSAYGTRDA
+104 NALLSSAYGARDT
-117 LPASATAAMRA
+117 LPASATAALRA
-128 RYDQPVGTI
+128 RYDQPVGTM
-137 LVYLDAGDEVTQA
+137 LVYLETGDAASQSGK
-150 GRWGEKRQ
+150 WSEKHRTWRAQ
-158 IEQDDARTSAHP
+158 SPSEKQDRDPTPDHHP
-170 EKRDEDP
+170 E
-177 ITDEYLHARRPLPGE
+177 ASRPLPGE
-192 QVEVYGK
+192 WIEVYGK
-199 ISPAEA
+199 ISPVEA
-205 ARNEGQ
+205 PRNEGV

-244 GLQALRLRMGD
+244 GLQELRLRMGD

-322 AAAGVVAALLIVS
+322 AASGSVAALLIIS
-335 YGILTGSSG
+335 YGILTGCSG

-355 RFLGA
+355 RFLAA

-399 LAIGLSHV
+399 LAIGLRHA

-416 AGLWLSFY
+416 EGLWLSFY

-463 FGVGLFALSEKLA
+463 FGVGLFGLSEKLA

-485 ILRLYTHLCTRCAAL
+485 ILRLYTLLCTHCAAL

-515 LLYYAALGF
+515 LLYYTALGIV
-524 MTWALAER
+524 TWALAER
-532 HKADRTALQR
+532 HAAERS
-542 GRKHP
+542 G
-547 ETLVLDC
+547 
-554 SVRQSEK
+554 
-561 NRLALWLRAHT
+561 LAAC
-572 GTTAQFV
+572 
-579 LFVRRLPLPCIVL
+579 RLPLPCIVL

-597 MLGLPA
+597 MLCLPA

-636 STSDQRLGKNVL
+636 STSDQRLGENVL

-682 EPKISIGE
+682 EPKMSIGE
-690 LLLPRVAVQDARYDA
+690 LLLPRVAMQDARYDV
-705 LRDAATARD
+705 LRDAAAARD
-714 VRIRYFGAGDSITLG
+714 VRIRYFGQGDCIDLG
-729 EVEILGCYP
+729 EVEIRGYYP
-738 AGTEKLE
+738 AGTERLE

-769 DEACE
+769 DEDCE
-774 QQMLAALWEAN
+774 RQMLAALWEADT
-785 AGCPKIDVLKAGH
+785 GYPKIDVLKAGH
-798 HGSHTSSSEA
+798 HGSHTSTSEA
-808 LLAALRPDY
+808 LLTALRPDY

-838 LQRYGVRML
+838 LRRYGVEML
-847 ETGVMGEIRI
+847 ETGKMGEIRI
-857 TVSSEA
+857 IINPAV
-863 PEGRQQKPYGEVV
+863 G
-876 KNQAGIP
+876 

>member
-1 MAVVYVLGVCVSA
+1 MNVKRPLLLMAVVYVLGVCVSA

-27 LFACLIF
+27 LSACLAF

-52 LLLAGGLRYRMA
+52 LFLAGGLRYRMA
-64 ARAFQRSEERIRIF
+64 ARAFQCSEERIRIF

-104 NALLSSAYGTRDA
+104 NALLSSAYGARDT
-117 LPASATAAMRA
+117 LPASATAALRA
-128 RYDQPVGTI
+128 RYDQPVGTM
-137 LVYLDAGDEVTQA
+137 LVYMENGDAEAQSGK
-150 GRWGEKRQ
+150 WSEKHRTYRAQ
-158 IEQDDARTSAHP
+158 SPSEKQDRDPTADRNP
-170 EKRDEDP
+170 E
-177 ITDEYLHARRPLPGE
+177 ASRPLPGE
-192 QVEVYGK
+192 RIEVYGK
-199 ISPAEA
+199 ISPVEA
-205 ARNEGQ
+205 LRNEGV

-244 GLQALRLRMGD
+244 GLQELRLRMGD
-255 ILDQLLP
+255 ILDQLLS

-322 AAAGVVAALLIVS
+322 AASGSVAALLIIS
-335 YGILTGSSG
+335 YGILTGCSS

-355 RFLGA
+355 RFLAA

-399 LAIGLSHV
+399 LAIGLRHA

-416 AGLWLSFY
+416 EGLWLSFY

-454 MGCVIYSGV
+454 MGCVIYSGM
-463 FGVGLFALSEKLA
+463 FGVGLFGLSEKLA

-485 ILRLYTHLCTRCAAL
+485 ILRLYTLLCTHCAAL

-515 LLYYAALGF
+515 LLYYTALGVV
-524 MTWALAER
+524 TWALAER
-532 HKADRTALQR
+532 HAAERS
-542 GRKHP
+542 G
-547 ETLVLDC
+547 
-554 SVRQSEK
+554 
-561 NRLALWLRAHT
+561 LAAC
-572 GTTAQFV
+572 
-579 LFVRRLPLPCIVL
+579 RLPLPCIVL

-597 MLGLPA
+597 MLCLPT

-636 STSDQRLGKNVL
+636 STSDQRLGENVL

-682 EPKISIGE
+682 EPKMTIGE
-690 LLLPRVAVQDARYDA
+690 LLLPRVAMQDARYDA
-705 LRDAATARD
+705 LRDAAAARD
-714 VRIRYFGAGDSITLG
+714 VRIRYFGQGDCIDLG
-729 EVEILGCYP
+729 EVEIRGYYP
-738 AGTEKLE
+738 AGTERLE

-769 DEACE
+769 DEDCE
-774 QQMLAALWEAN
+774 RQMLAALWEAN
-785 AGCPKIDVLKAGH
+785 AGYPKIDVLKAGH

-825 NDYGHPHAETRER
+825 NDYGHPHTETRER
-838 LQRYGVRML
+838 LRRYGVEML
-847 ETGVMGEIRI
+847 ETGKMGEIRL
-857 TVSSEA
+857 TV
-863 PEGRQQKPYGEVV
+863 
-876 KNQAGIP
+876 

>member
-1 MAVVYVLGVCVSA
+1 MVYVLGVCVSA

-27 LFACLIF
+27 LSACLVF

-52 LLLAGGLRYRMA
+52 LFLAGGLRYRMA

-104 NALLSSAYGTRDA
+104 NALLSSAYGARDT
-117 LPASATAAMRA
+117 LPASTTAALRA
-128 RYDQPVGTI
+128 RYDQPVGTM
-137 LVYLDAGDEVTQA
+137 LVYMETGDTESQSEKWSEKDRTCRTQSPS
-150 GRWGEKRQ
+150 EK
-158 IEQDDARTSAHP
+158 QDRDPTADRHP
-170 EKRDEDP
+170 E
-177 ITDEYLHARRPLPGE
+177 TARPLPGE
-192 QVEVYGK
+192 RIEVYGK
-199 ISPAEA
+199 ISPVEA
-205 ARNEGQ
+205 PRNEGV

-244 GLQALRLRMGD
+244 GLQELRLRMGD

-315 RRFGRSK
+315 RHFGRSK
-322 AAAGVVAALLIVS
+322 AASGSVAALLIIS
-335 YGILTGSSG
+335 YGILTGCSG

-355 RFLGA
+355 RFLAA

-383 PFMLFS
+383 PFMLFG

-399 LAIGLSHV
+399 LAIGLCHV

-416 AGLWLSFY
+416 EGLWLSFY

-463 FGVGLFALSEKLA
+463 FAVGLFGLSEKLA
-476 TIAVGGGHW
+476 TIAVGGGYW
-485 ILRLYTHLCTRCAAL
+485 ILRLYTLLCTHCAAL

-515 LLYYAALGF
+515 LLYYTALSVV
-524 MTWALAER
+524 TWALAER
-532 HKADRTALQR
+532 HAAERS
-542 GRKHP
+542 G
-547 ETLVLDC
+547 
-554 SVRQSEK
+554 
-561 NRLALWLRAHT
+561 LAAC
-572 GTTAQFV
+572 
-579 LFVRRLPLPCIVL
+579 RLPLPCIVL
-592 PLLLS
+592 PLILS
-597 MLGLPA
+597 MLCLPA

-636 STSDQRLGKNVL
+636 STSDQRLGENVL

-682 EPKISIGE
+682 EPKMSIGE
-690 LLLPRVAVQDARYDA
+690 LLLPRVAMQDARYDA
-705 LRDAATARD
+705 LRDAAAARD
-714 VRIRYFGAGDSITLG
+714 VRIRYFGQGDCIDLG
-729 EVEILGCYP
+729 EVEIRGYYP
-738 AGTEKLE
+738 AGTERLE

-769 DEACE
+769 DEDCE
-774 QQMLAALWEAN
+774 RQMLAALWEADT
-785 AGCPKIDVLKAGH
+785 GYPKIDVLKAGH

-838 LQRYGVRML
+838 LRRYDVKML
-847 ETGVMGEIRI
+847 ETGVMGEIRLR
-857 TVSSEA
+857 V
-863 PEGRQQKPYGEVV
+863 
-876 KNQAGIP
+876 

>member
-14 GECGFVLRGAAGI
+14 GECGFVLRWAAGI

-34 HGIKKK
+34 HGIRRKK
-40 TLRKGALALLFV
+40 LRKGALALLFV
-52 LLLAGGLRYRMA
+52 LLLAGGLRYRLSA
-64 ARAFQRSEERIRIF
+64 HAFQRSEERIRIF
-78 SGMKVRL
+78 GGMKVRL
-85 CGEVQE
+85 RGEVQE

-104 NALLSSAYGTRDA
+104 NALLSSAYGARDA
-117 LPASATAAMRA
+117 LPVSATAAMRA

-137 LVYLDAGDEVTQA
+137 LVHLDA
-150 GRWGEKRQ
+150 
-158 IEQDDARTSAHP
+158 
-170 EKRDEDP
+170 EDS
-177 ITDEYLHARRPLPGE
+177 LHLRRPLPGE

-211 FDFRLYYRT
+211 FDFHLYYRT

-301 LHLSILGLGVYELL
+301 LHLSILGLGAYELL

-322 AAAGVVAALLIVS
+322 AASGLVAALLIVS
-335 YGILTGSSG
+335 YGILTGCSG
-344 SALRAV
+344 SALRAI

-399 LAIGLSHV
+399 LAIGLSHA
-407 LPAPKHPLL
+407 LPVPKHPLL

-476 TIAVGGGHW
+476 TIAVGGGHG
-485 ILRLYTHLCTRCAAL
+485 ILRLYTLLCTRCAAL
-500 PYSSLLLGRPSMHSI
+500 PYSSLLLDRPSMHSI

-524 MTWALAER
+524 VTWALAER
-532 HKADRTALQR
+532 NKADHAALKR

-547 ETLVLDC
+547 VHSEILVPEG
-554 SVRQSEK
+554 SVQQNEK
-561 NRLALWLRAHT
+561 NRLVQWLRAHT
-572 GTTAQFV
+572 GTMSQPV
-579 LFVRRLPLPCIVL
+579 LFIRRLSLPCIVL
-592 PLLLS
+592 PLILS
-597 MLGLPA
+597 MLSLPA

-636 STSDQRLGKNVL
+636 STSDRRLGKNVL

-682 EPKISIGE
+682 EPKMTIGE
-690 LLLPRVAVQDARYDA
+690 LLLPRVAMQDARYDA
-705 LRDAATARD
+705 LRDAAAARD
-714 VRIRYFGAGDSITLG
+714 VRIRYFGQGDCIELG
-729 EVEILGCYP
+729 EVEIRGYYP
-738 AGTEKLE
+738 AGTERLE

-774 QQMLAALWEAN
+774 RQMLAALWEAN
-785 AGCPKIDVLKAGH
+785 AGYPKIDVLKAGH

-838 LQRYGVRML
+838 LRRYGVEML

-857 TVSSEA
+857 IINPAV
-863 PEGRQQKPYGEVV
+863 G
-876 KNQAGIP
+876 

>member
-1 MAVVYVLGVCVSA
+1 MNVKRPLLLMAVVYVLGVCVSA

-27 LFACLIF
+27 LSACLIF

-52 LLLAGGLRYRMA
+52 LFLAGGLRYRMA

-104 NALLSSAYGTRDA
+104 NALLSSAYGARDT
-117 LPASATAAMRA
+117 LPASATAALWA
-128 RYDQPVGTI
+128 RYDQPVGTM
-137 LVYLDAGDEVTQA
+137 LVYLETGDAASQSGK
-150 GRWGEKRQ
+150 WSEKHRTWRAQ
-158 IEQDDARTSAHP
+158 SPSEKQDRDPTPDRHP
-170 EKRDEDP
+170 E
-177 ITDEYLHARRPLPGE
+177 ASRPLPGE
-192 QVEVYGK
+192 WIEVYGK
-199 ISPAEA
+199 ISPVEA
-205 ARNEGQ
+205 PRNEGV

-244 GLQALRLRMGD
+244 GLQELRLRMGD

-262 PQDAGIYRALLT
+262 SQDAGIYRALLT

-322 AAAGVVAALLIVS
+322 AASGSVAALLIIS
-335 YGILTGSSG
+335 YGILTGCSG

-355 RFLGA
+355 RFLAA

-399 LAIGLSHV
+399 LAIGLRHA

-416 AGLWLSFY
+416 EGLWLSFY

-463 FGVGLFALSEKLA
+463 FGVGLFGLSEKLA

-485 ILRLYTHLCTRCAAL
+485 ILRLYTLLCTHCAAL

-515 LLYYAALGF
+515 LLYYTALGIV
-524 MTWALAER
+524 TWALAER
-532 HKADRTALQR
+532 HAAERS
-542 GRKHP
+542 G
-547 ETLVLDC
+547 
-554 SVRQSEK
+554 
-561 NRLALWLRAHT
+561 LAAC
-572 GTTAQFV
+572 
-579 LFVRRLPLPCIVL
+579 RLPLPCIVL

-597 MLGLPA
+597 MLCLPA

-682 EPKISIGE
+682 EPKMSIGE
-690 LLLPRVAVQDARYDA
+690 LLLPRVAMQDARYDV
-705 LRDAATARD
+705 LRDAAAARD
-714 VRIRYFGAGDSITLG
+714 VRIRYFGQGDCIDLG
-729 EVEILGCYP
+729 EVEIRGYYP
-738 AGTEKLE
+738 AGTERLE

-785 AGCPKIDVLKAGH
+785 AGYPKIDVLKAGH
-798 HGSHTSSSEA
+798 HGSHTSSSDA

-838 LQRYGVRML
+838 LRRYGVEML
-847 ETGVMGEIRI
+847 ETGKMGEIRI
-857 TVSSEA
+857 IINPAV
-863 PEGRQQKPYGEVV
+863 G
-876 KNQAGIP
+876 

>member
-27 LFACLIF
+27 LFACLVF
-34 HGIKKK
+34 HGIKRKK
-40 TLRKGALALLFV
+40 LRKGALALLFV
-52 LLLAGGLRYRMA
+52 LLLAGGLRYQLS

-78 SGMKVRL
+78 SGMKVCLR
-85 CGEVQE
+85 GEVQE

-117 LPASATAAMRA
+117 LPSSATAAMRA

-137 LVYLDAGDEVTQA
+137 LVYLDA
-150 GRWGEKRQ
+150 
-158 IEQDDARTSAHP
+158 
-170 EKRDEDP
+170 EDS
-177 ITDEYLHARRPLPGE
+177 LRSRRPLPGE
-192 QVEVYGK
+192 QIEVYGK
-199 ISPAEA
+199 ISPADA

-229 TSFRVIGGEPKPFAR
+229 TSFQVIGGDPKPFAR

-322 AAAGVVAALLIVS
+322 AASGLVAALLIVS
-335 YGILTGSSG
+335 YGILTGCSG

-399 LAIGLSHV
+399 LAIGLSHA
-407 LPAPKHPLL
+407 LPASKHPLF

-485 ILRLYTHLCTRCAAL
+485 ILRLYTLLCTRCAAL
-500 PYSSLLLGRPSMHSI
+500 PYSSLLLGRPSMHSV
-515 LLYYAALGF
+515 LLYYTALGF
-524 MTWALAER
+524 VTWALAER
-532 HKADRTALQR
+532 NKADHAALQR

-547 ETLVLDC
+547 VPPVC
-554 SVRQSEK
+554 
-561 NRLALWLRAHT
+561 
-572 GTTAQFV
+572 
-579 LFVRRLPLPCIVL
+579 RLPLPCIVL
-592 PLLLS
+592 PLILS

-636 STSDQRLGKNVL
+636 STSNQRLGENVL

-653 SQGIGHIDL
+653 SQGIEHIDL
-662 ALITHCDADHYSGIQ
+662 ALITHCDADHYSGIL

-690 LLLPRVAVQDARYDA
+690 LLLPWVAVQDARYDV
-705 LRDAATARD
+705 LRDAAATRD
-714 VRIRYFGAGDSITLG
+714 VQIRYFGQGDSITLG
-729 EVEILGCYP
+729 EVEILGYYP
-738 AGTEKLE
+738 AGTAKLE
-745 AANDHSIGMLLR
+745 AANDHSIGMLLH

-769 DEACE
+769 DETCE

-785 AGCPKIDVLKAGH
+785 AGYPKIDVLKAGH

-838 LQRYGVRML
+838 LERYGVEML
-847 ETGVMGEIRI
+847 ETGKMGEIRI
-857 TVSSEA
+857 TV
-863 PEGRQQKPYGEVV
+863 
-876 KNQAGIP
+876 

>member
-1 MAVVYVLGVCVSA
+1 MNVKRPLLLMAVVYVLGVCVSA
-14 GECGFVLRGAAGI
+14 GECGFVLRWAAGI

-34 HGIKKK
+34 HGIRRKK
-40 TLRKGALALLFV
+40 LRKGALALLFV
-52 LLLAGGLRYRMA
+52 LLFAGGLRYRLSA
-64 ARAFQRSEERIRIF
+64 HAFQRSEERICIF
-78 SGMKVRL
+78 GGMKVRL
-85 CGEVQE
+85 RGEVQE

-104 NALLSSAYGTRDA
+104 NALLSSAYGARDT

-137 LVYLDAGDEVTQA
+137 LVYLDA
-150 GRWGEKRQ
+150 
-158 IEQDDARTSAHP
+158 
-170 EKRDEDP
+170 EDS
-177 ITDEYLHARRPLPGE
+177 LHSRRPLPGE

-274 GDKSAMDEDIRSL
+274 GDKAAMDEDIRSL

-322 AAAGVVAALLIVS
+322 AASGIVAALLIVS
-335 YGILTGSSG
+335 YGILTGCSG

-355 RFLGA
+355 RFLAA

-399 LAIGLSHV
+399 LAIGLSHA
-407 LPAPKHPLL
+407 LPGPKHPLL

-463 FGVGLFALSEKLA
+463 FGVGLFGLSEKLA

-485 ILRLYTHLCTRCAAL
+485 ILRLYTLLCTHCAAL

-515 LLYYAALGF
+515 LLYYTALGF
-524 MTWALAER
+524 VTWALAER
-532 HKADRTALQR
+532 HAAERS
-542 GRKHP
+542 G
-547 ETLVLDC
+547 
-554 SVRQSEK
+554 
-561 NRLALWLRAHT
+561 LAAC
-572 GTTAQFV
+572 
-579 LFVRRLPLPCIVL
+579 RLPLPCIVL

-597 MLGLPA
+597 MLCLPA

-636 STSDQRLGKNVL
+636 STSDQRLGENVL

-653 SQGIGHIDL
+653 SQGIEHIDL

-682 EPKISIGE
+682 EPKMSIGE
-690 LLLPRVAVQDARYDA
+690 LLLPRVAMQDARYDA
-705 LRDAATARD
+705 LRDAAAARD
-714 VRIRYFGAGDSITLG
+714 VRIRYFGQGDCIDLG
-729 EVEILGCYP
+729 EVEIRGYYP
-738 AGTEKLE
+738 AGTERLE

-769 DEACE
+769 DEDCE
-774 QQMLAALWEAN
+774 QAMLAALWEAN
-785 AGCPKIDVLKAGH
+785 AGYPKIDVLKAGH

-838 LQRYGVRML
+838 LRRYDVKML
-847 ETGVMGEIRI
+847 ETGVMGEIRL
-857 TVSSEA
+857 TV
-863 PEGRQQKPYGEVV
+863 
-876 KNQAGIP
+876 

>member
-14 GECGFVLRGAAGI
+14 GECGFVLRWAAGI
-27 LFACLIF
+27 LFACLVF
-34 HGIKKK
+34 HGIKQK

-52 LLLAGGLRYRMA
+52 LFLAGGLRYRMA

-104 NALLSSAYGTRDA
+104 NALLSSAYGARDT
-117 LPASATAAMRA
+117 LPASATAALRA

-137 LVYLDAGDEVTQA
+137 LVYMETGDAESQSGK
-150 GRWGEKRQ
+150 WSEKHRTWRAQ
-158 IEQDDARTSAHP
+158 SPSEKQDRDPTADRHP
-170 EKRDEDP
+170 E
-177 ITDEYLHARRPLPGE
+177 ASRPLPGE
-192 QVEVYGK
+192 QIEVYGK
-199 ISPAEA
+199 ISPVEA
-205 ARNEGQ
+205 PRNEGV

-244 GLQALRLRMGD
+244 GLQELRLRMGD

-262 PQDAGIYRALLT
+262 PEDAGIYRALLT

-315 RRFGRSK
+315 RHFGRSK
-322 AAAGVVAALLIVS
+322 AASGSVAALLIIS
-335 YGILTGSSG
+335 YGILTGCSG

-355 RFLGA
+355 RFLAA

-383 PFMLFS
+383 PFMLFG

-399 LAIGLSHV
+399 LAIGLRHA

-416 AGLWLSFY
+416 EGLWLSFY

-463 FGVGLFALSEKLA
+463 FAVGLFGLSEKLA

-485 ILRLYTHLCTRCAAL
+485 ILRLYTLLCTHCAAL

-515 LLYYAALGF
+515 LLYYIALGVV
-524 MTWALAER
+524 TWALAER
-532 HKADRTALQR
+532 RAAEHS
-542 GRKHP
+542 G
-547 ETLVLDC
+547 
-554 SVRQSEK
+554 
-561 NRLALWLRAHT
+561 LAAC
-572 GTTAQFV
+572 
-579 LFVRRLPLPCIVL
+579 RLPLPCIVL

-597 MLGLPA
+597 LLCLPA

-636 STSDQRLGKNVL
+636 STSDQRLGENVL

-682 EPKISIGE
+682 EPKMSIGE
-690 LLLPRVAVQDARYDA
+690 LLLPRVAMQDARYDV
-705 LRDAATARD
+705 LRDAAAARN
-714 VRIRYFGAGDSITLG
+714 VRIRYFGQGDCIDLG
-729 EVEILGCYP
+729 EVEICGYYP
-738 AGTEKLE
+738 AGTERLE

-757 APDFQM
+757 ASDFQM

-769 DEACE
+769 DEDCE
-774 QQMLAALWEAN
+774 RQMLAALWEAD
-785 AGCPKIDVLKAGH
+785 AGYPKIDVLKAGH
-798 HGSHTSSSEA
+798 HGSHTSTSEA

-838 LQRYGVRML
+838 LRRYDVKML
-847 ETGVMGEIRI
+847 ETGVMGGIRI

-863 PEGRQQKPYGEVV
+863 LRGLSYKQKLRNPAVG
-876 KNQAGIP
+876 

>member
-27 LFACLIF
+27 LFACLVF
-34 HGIKKK
+34 HGIKRKK
-40 TLRKGALALLFV
+40 LRKGALALLFV
-52 LLLAGGLRYRMA
+52 LLLAGGLRYQLS
-64 ARAFQRSEERIRIF
+64 ARAFQRSEESIRIF
-78 SGMKVRL
+78 SGMKVCLR
-85 CGEVQE
+85 GEVQE

-104 NALLSSAYGTRDA
+104 NALLSSAYGTRDT
-117 LPASATAAMRA
+117 LPASATAVMRA

-137 LVYLDAGDEVTQA
+137 LVYLEAEDEAAQA
-150 GRWGEKRQ
+150 GWRGGDRRT
-158 IEQDDARTSAHP
+158 ARICAYP

-177 ITDEYLHARRPLPGE
+177 KAEDSLDAHRPLPGE
-192 QVEVYGK
+192 QIEVYGK

-229 TSFRVIGGEPKPFAR
+229 TSFRVIGGDPKPFAR
-244 GLQALRLRMGD
+244 GLQALRLRMGT

-322 AAAGVVAALLIVS
+322 AASGIVAALLIVS
-335 YGILTGSSG
+335 YGILTGCSG

-399 LAIGLSHV
+399 LAIGLSHA

-416 AGLWLSFY
+416 AGLWISFY

-476 TIAVGGGHW
+476 TIAIGGGHW
-485 ILRLYTHLCTRCAAL
+485 ILRLYTLLCTHCAAL

-524 MTWALAER
+524 VTWALAER
-532 HKADRTALQR
+532 KT
-542 GRKHP
+542 
-547 ETLVLDC
+547 
-554 SVRQSEK
+554 SE
-561 NRLALWLRAHT
+561 R
-572 GTTAQFV
+572 F
-579 LFVRRLPLPCIVL
+579 RRPLPCIVL
-592 PLLLS
+592 PLVLSLLC
-597 MLGLPA
+597 LPA

-636 STSDQRLGKNVL
+636 STSNQRLGENVL

-653 SQGIGHIDL
+653 SQGIEHIDL
-662 ALITHCDADHYSGIQ
+662 ALITHCDADHYSGIL

-705 LRDAATARD
+705 LRDAAAARD
-714 VRIRYFGAGDSITLG
+714 VQIRYFGQGDSIALG
-729 EVEILGCYP
+729 EVEILGYYP
-738 AGTEKLE
+738 AGTAKLE
-745 AANDHSIGMLLR
+745 AANDHSIGMLLH

-785 AGCPKIDVLKAGH
+785 AVYPKIDVLKAGH

-838 LQRYGVRML
+838 LERYGVEML

-857 TVSSEA
+857 TV
-863 PEGRQQKPYGEVV
+863 
-876 KNQAGIP
+876 

>member
-1 MAVVYVLGVCVSA
+1 MNVKRPLLLMAVVYVLGVCVSA

-27 LFACLIF
+27 LSACLAF

-52 LLLAGGLRYRMA
+52 LFLAGGLRYRMA

-104 NALLSSAYGTRDA
+104 NALLSSAYGARDT
-117 LPASATAAMRA
+117 LPASATAALWA
-128 RYDQPVGTI
+128 RYDQPVGTM
-137 LVYLDAGDEVTQA
+137 LVYLETGDAASQSGK
-150 GRWGEKRQ
+150 WSEKHRTWRAQ
-158 IEQDDARTSAHP
+158 SPSEKQDRDPTPDRHP
-170 EKRDEDP
+170 E
-177 ITDEYLHARRPLPGE
+177 ASRPLPGE
-192 QVEVYGK
+192 WIEVYGK
-199 ISPAEA
+199 ISPVEA
-205 ARNEGQ
+205 PRNEGV

-244 GLQALRLRMGD
+244 GLQELRLRMGD

-274 GDKSAMDEDIRSL
+274 GDKSAMDEDVRSL

-322 AAAGVVAALLIVS
+322 AASGSVAALLIIS
-335 YGILTGSSG
+335 YGILTGCSG

-355 RFLGA
+355 RFLAA

-399 LAIGLSHV
+399 LAIGLCRA

-416 AGLWLSFY
+416 EGLWLSFY

-463 FGVGLFALSEKLA
+463 FAVGLFGLSEKLA

-485 ILRLYTHLCTRCAAL
+485 ILRLYTLLCTHCAAL

-515 LLYYAALGF
+515 LLYYTALGVV
-524 MTWALAER
+524 TWALAER
-532 HKADRTALQR
+532 HAAERS
-542 GRKHP
+542 G
-547 ETLVLDC
+547 
-554 SVRQSEK
+554 
-561 NRLALWLRAHT
+561 LAAC
-572 GTTAQFV
+572 
-579 LFVRRLPLPCIVL
+579 RLPLPCIVL

-597 MLGLPA
+597 MLCLPA

-636 STSDQRLGKNVL
+636 STSDQRLGENVL
-648 VPYLE
+648 GPYLE

-682 EPKISIGE
+682 EPKMSIGE
-690 LLLPRVAVQDARYDA
+690 LLLPRVAMQDARYDA
-705 LRDAATARD
+705 LRDAAAARD
-714 VRIRYFGAGDSITLG
+714 VRIRYFGQGDCIDLG
-729 EVEILGCYP
+729 EVEIRGYYP
-738 AGTEKLE
+738 AGTERLE

-757 APDFQM
+757 ASDFQM

-769 DEACE
+769 DEDCE
-774 QQMLAALWEAN
+774 RQMLAALWEADT
-785 AGCPKIDVLKAGH
+785 GYPKIDVLKAGH

-825 NDYGHPHAETRER
+825 NDYGHPHVETRER
-838 LQRYGVRML
+838 LRRYDVEML
-847 ETGVMGEIRI
+847 ETGVMGEIRL
-857 TVSSEA
+857 TV
-863 PEGRQQKPYGEVV
+863 
-876 KNQAGIP
+876 

>member
-27 LFACLIF
+27 LSACLVF

-52 LLLAGGLRYRMA
+52 LFLAGGLRYQLS
-64 ARAFQRSEERIRIF
+64 ARVFQRSEERIRIF

-104 NALLSSAYGTRDA
+104 NALLSSAYGARDA
-117 LPASATAAMRA
+117 LPASATAAMQA
-128 RYDQPVGTI
+128 HYDQPVGTI
-137 LVYLDAGDEVTQA
+137 LVYMETGDEEPQSES
-150 GRWGEKRQ
+150 WGEKQ
-158 IEQDDARTSAHP
+158 RTCRAQLAPEKQERNQMADRHP
-170 EKRDEDP
+170 E
-177 ITDEYLHARRPLPGE
+177 ASRPLPGE
-192 QVEVYGK
+192 RIEVYGK
-199 ISPAEA
+199 IAPAEA

-220 ISVHGSMYG
+220 VSVHGSMYG
-229 TSFRVIGGEPKPFAR
+229 TSFRIIGGDPKPFAR
-244 GLQALRLRMGD
+244 GLQDLRLRMGT

-322 AAAGVVAALLIVS
+322 AAAGIVAALLIIS
-335 YGILTGSSG
+335 YGILTGCSG

-355 RFLGA
+355 RFLAA

-383 PFMLFS
+383 PFILFS
-389 AGFQLSFLAV
+389 GGFQLSFLAV
-399 LAIGLSHV
+399 LAIGLSRA

-430 PVILFHYFRFPLY
+430 PVILFHYFHFPLY

-485 ILRLYTHLCTRCAAL
+485 ILRLYTLLCTRCATL

-515 LLYYAALGF
+515 LLYYTALGF
-524 MTWALAER
+524 VTWALAER
-532 HKADRTALQR
+532 HKADHAALQR

-547 ETLVLDC
+547 VHSEMLVLEC
-554 SVRQSEK
+554 SVQQSKK
-561 NRLALWLRAHT
+561 NQLVQWLRAHT
-572 GTTAQFV
+572 GTTAQSVRFI
-579 LFVRRLPLPCIVL
+579 RRLPLPCIVL
-592 PLLLS
+592 PLILSLLC
-597 MLGLPA
+597 LPA

-636 STSDQRLGKNVL
+636 STSDQRLGENVL

-662 ALITHCDADHYSGIQ
+662 ALITHCDADHYSGIR

-682 EPKISIGE
+682 EPKMTIGE
-690 LLLPRVAVQDARYDA
+690 LLLPRVAMQDARYDA
-705 LRDAATARD
+705 LRDAAAARD
-714 VRIRYFGAGDSITLG
+714 VRIRYFGQGDCIDLG
-729 EVEILGCYP
+729 EVEIRGYYP
-738 AGTEKLE
+738 AGTERLE

-757 APDFQM
+757 APNFQM

-769 DEACE
+769 DEDCE
-774 QQMLAALWEAN
+774 RQMLAALWEAN
-785 AGCPKIDVLKAGH
+785 AGYPKIDVLKAGH

-838 LQRYGVRML
+838 LRRYDVKML
-847 ETGVMGEIRI
+847 ETGVMGEIRL
-857 TVSSEA
+857 TV
-863 PEGRQQKPYGEVV
+863 
-876 KNQAGIP
+876 

>member
-1 MAVVYVLGVCVSA
+1 MNVKRPLLLMAVVYVLGVCVSA

-27 LFACLIF
+27 LSACLVF

-52 LLLAGGLRYRMA
+52 LFLAGGLRYRMA

-85 CGEVQE
+85 YGEVQE

-104 NALLSSAYGTRDA
+104 NALLSSAYGARDT
-117 LPASATAAMRA
+117 LPASATAALRA
-128 RYDQPVGTI
+128 RYDQPVGTM
-137 LVYLDAGDEVTQA
+137 LVYMETGDAEPQSGK
-150 GRWGEKRQ
+150 WSEKHRTYRAQ
-158 IEQDDARTSAHP
+158 SPSEKQDRDPTTDRHLETS
-170 EKRDEDP
+170 
-177 ITDEYLHARRPLPGE
+177 RPLPGE
-192 QVEVYGK
+192 RIEVYGK
-199 ISPAEA
+199 ISPVEA
-205 ARNEGQ
+205 PRNEGV

-244 GLQALRLRMGD
+244 GLQELRLRMGD

-322 AAAGVVAALLIVS
+322 AASGSVAALLIIS
-335 YGILTGSSG
+335 YGILTGCSG

-355 RFLGA
+355 RFLAA

-399 LAIGLSHV
+399 LAIGLRHA

-416 AGLWLSFY
+416 EGLWLSFY

-463 FGVGLFALSEKLA
+463 FGVGLFGLSEKLA

-485 ILRLYTHLCTRCAAL
+485 ILRLYTLLCTHCAAL

-515 LLYYAALGF
+515 LLYYTALGF
-524 MTWALAER
+524 VTWALAER
-532 HKADRTALQR
+532 HAAERS
-542 GRKHP
+542 G
-547 ETLVLDC
+547 
-554 SVRQSEK
+554 
-561 NRLALWLRAHT
+561 LAT
-572 GTTAQFV
+572 C
-579 LFVRRLPLPCIVL
+579 RLPLPCIVL

-597 MLGLPA
+597 MLCLPA

-636 STSDQRLGKNVL
+636 STSDQRLGENVL

-653 SQGIGHIDL
+653 SQGIEHIDL

-682 EPKISIGE
+682 AKMTIGE
-690 LLLPRVAVQDARYDA
+690 LLLPRVAMQDARYDA
-705 LRDAATARD
+705 LRDAAAARD
-714 VRIRYFGAGDSITLG
+714 VRIRYFGQGDCIDLG
-729 EVEILGCYP
+729 EVEIRGYYP
-738 AGTEKLE
+738 AGTERLE

-769 DEACE
+769 DEDCE
-774 QQMLAALWEAN
+774 RQMLASLWEAN
-785 AGCPKIDVLKAGH
+785 AGYPKIDVLKAGH

-838 LQRYGVRML
+838 LRRYGVEML
-847 ETGVMGEIRI
+847 ETGKMGEIRL
-857 TVSSEA
+857 TV
-863 PEGRQQKPYGEVV
+863 
-876 KNQAGIP
+876 

>member
-27 LFACLIF
+27 LSACLAF

-52 LLLAGGLRYRMA
+52 LFLAGGLRYRMA

-104 NALLSSAYGTRDA
+104 NALLSSAYGARDT
-117 LPASATAAMRA
+117 LPASATAALWA
-128 RYDQPVGTI
+128 RYDQPVGTM
-137 LVYLDAGDEVTQA
+137 LVYMETGDTESQSEKWSEKDRTCRTQSPS
-150 GRWGEKRQ
+150 EK
-158 IEQDDARTSAHP
+158 QD
-170 EKRDEDP
+170 RDPTADHHLE
-177 ITDEYLHARRPLPGE
+177 TARPLPGE
-192 QVEVYGK
+192 RIEVYGK
-199 ISPAEA
+199 ISPVEA
-205 ARNEGQ
+205 PRNEGV
-211 FDFRLYYRT
+211 FDFHLYYRT

-244 GLQALRLRMGD
+244 GLQELRLRMGD

-315 RRFGRSK
+315 RHFGRSK
-322 AAAGVVAALLIVS
+322 AASGSVAALLIIS
-335 YGILTGSSG
+335 YGILTGCSG

-355 RFLGA
+355 RFLAA

-383 PFMLFS
+383 PFMLFG

-399 LAIGLSHV
+399 LAIGLCHV

-416 AGLWLSFY
+416 EGLWLSFY

-463 FGVGLFALSEKLA
+463 FAVGLFGLSEKLA

-485 ILRLYTHLCTRCAAL
+485 ILRLYTLLCTHCAAL

-515 LLYYAALGF
+515 LLYYTALGVV
-524 MTWALAER
+524 TWALAER
-532 HKADRTALQR
+532 HAAERS
-542 GRKHP
+542 G
-547 ETLVLDC
+547 
-554 SVRQSEK
+554 
-561 NRLALWLRAHT
+561 LAAC
-572 GTTAQFV
+572 
-579 LFVRRLPLPCIVL
+579 RLPLPCIVL

-597 MLGLPA
+597 LLCLPA

-636 STSDQRLGKNVL
+636 STSDQRLGENVL

-682 EPKISIGE
+682 EPKMSIGE
-690 LLLPRVAVQDARYDA
+690 LLLPRVAMQDARYDA
-705 LRDAATARD
+705 LRDAADARD
-714 VRIRYFGAGDSITLG
+714 VRIRYFGQGDCIDLG
-729 EVEILGCYP
+729 EVEIRGYYP
-738 AGTEKLE
+738 AGTERLE

-757 APDFQM
+757 ASDFQM

-769 DEACE
+769 DEDCE
-774 QQMLAALWEAN
+774 RQMLAALWEAD
-785 AGCPKIDVLKAGH
+785 AGYPKIDVLKAGH
-798 HGSHTSSSEA
+798 HGSHTSTSEA

-838 LQRYGVRML
+838 LRRYGVEML
-847 ETGVMGEIRI
+847 ETGKMGEIRI
-857 TVSSEA
+857 IRNPAV
-863 PEGRQQKPYGEVV
+863 G
-876 KNQAGIP
+876 

>member
-1 MAVVYVLGVCVSA
+1 MQRGFDRNVDASEKISSKCKRSGLDGSGLFCYDALMNVKRPLLLMAVVYVLGVCVSA

-27 LFACLIF
+27 LFAGLVF

-52 LLLAGGLRYRMA
+52 LLLAGGLRYQLSD
-64 ARAFQRSEERIRIF
+64 RAFQRSEERIRIF
-78 SGMKVRL
+78 SGMKVCLR
-85 CGEVQE
+85 GEVQE

-104 NALLSSAYGTRDA
+104 NALLSSAYGARDT
-117 LPASATAAMRA
+117 LPVSATAAMRA

-137 LVYLDAGDEVTQA
+137 LVYLDA
-150 GRWGEKRQ
+150 
-158 IEQDDARTSAHP
+158 
-170 EKRDEDP
+170 EDS
-177 ITDEYLHARRPLPGE
+177 LHARRPLPAE
-192 QVEVYGK
+192 QIEVYGK
-199 ISPAEA
+199 ISLAEA

-220 ISVHGSMYG
+220 ISVHGSVYG
-229 TSFRVIGGEPKPFAR
+229 TSFRIIGGDPKPFAR
-244 GLQALRLRMGD
+244 GLQSLRLRMGT

-322 AAAGVVAALLIVS
+322 AASGIASAFLIVA
-335 YGILTGSSG
+335 YGILTGCSG

-399 LAIGLSHV
+399 LAIGLSHA
-407 LPAPKHPLL
+407 LPVPKHPLL

-454 MGCVIYSGV
+454 MGCVIYSGI

-476 TIAVGGGHW
+476 TIAIGGGHW
-485 ILRLYTHLCTRCAAL
+485 ILRLYTFLCTRCAAL

-532 HKADRTALQR
+532 HKADLTALQR

-547 ETLVLDC
+547 EIL
-554 SVRQSEK
+554 
-561 NRLALWLRAHT
+561 
-572 GTTAQFV
+572 
-579 LFVRRLPLPCIVL
+579 VL

-597 MLGLPA
+597 MLCLPA
-603 KQPQGLEITALDVG
+603 KQPQGLEITTLDVG

-627 GLVMSVDGG
+627 ELVMSVDGG

-653 SQGIGHIDL
+653 SQGIERIDL
-662 ALITHCDADHYSGIQ
+662 ALITHCDADHYSGIL
-677 YLLEE
+677 YLFEE
-682 EPKISIGE
+682 ESKISIGE

-705 LRDAATARD
+705 LRDAAAARD
-714 VRIRYFGAGDSITLG
+714 VQIRYFGQGDSITLG

-769 DEACE
+769 DETCE

-785 AGCPKIDVLKAGH
+785 AGYPKIDVLKAGH
-798 HGSHTSSSEA
+798 HGSHTSSSDA

-838 LQRYGVRML
+838 LQRYGVEIL

>member
-1 MAVVYVLGVCVSA
+1 MNVKRPLLLMAVVYVLGVCVSA
-14 GECGFVLRGAAGI
+14 GECGSVLRGAAGV
-27 LFACLIF
+27 LFACLVF

-52 LLLAGGLRYRMA
+52 LLLAGGLRYRLS
-64 ARAFQRSEERIRIF
+64 ARAFQRSEERIHIF
-78 SGMKVRL
+78 SGMKVCLR
-85 CGEVQE
+85 GEVQE

-104 NALLSSAYGTRDA
+104 NALLSSAYGTRDT

-137 LVYLDAGDEVTQA
+137 LVYLDA
-150 GRWGEKRQ
+150 
-158 IEQDDARTSAHP
+158 
-170 EKRDEDP
+170 EDS
-177 ITDEYLHARRPLPGE
+177 LRSRRPLPGE
-192 QVEVYGK
+192 QIEVYGK
-199 ISPAEA
+199 ISLAEA

-229 TSFRVIGGEPKPFAR
+229 TSFRVIGGDPKPFAR
-244 GLQALRLRMGD
+244 GLQALRLRMGT

-322 AAAGVVAALLIVS
+322 AASGIASALLIVA
-335 YGILTGSSG
+335 YGILTGCSG

-399 LAIGLSHV
+399 LAIGLSHA
-407 LPAPKHPLL
+407 LPVPKHPLL

-454 MGCVIYSGV
+454 MGCVIYSGI

-476 TIAVGGGHW
+476 TIAIGGGHW
-485 ILRLYTHLCTRCAAL
+485 ILRLYTFLCTRCAAL

-524 MTWALAER
+524 VTWALAER
-532 HKADRTALQR
+532 KT
-542 GRKHP
+542 
-547 ETLVLDC
+547 
-554 SVRQSEK
+554 SE
-561 NRLALWLRAHT
+561 RS
-572 GTTAQFV
+572 
-579 LFVRRLPLPCIVL
+579 RLPLPCIVL
-592 PLLLS
+592 PLILS
-597 MLGLPA
+597 MMCLPA

-636 STSDQRLGKNVL
+636 STSNQRLGENVL

-653 SQGIGHIDL
+653 SQAIERIDL
-662 ALITHCDADHYSGIQ
+662 ALITHCDADHYSGIL

-682 EPKISIGE
+682 ETKISIGE

-705 LRDAATARD
+705 LRDAAAARD
-714 VRIRYFGAGDSITLG
+714 VRIRYFGQGDCIDLG

-785 AGCPKIDVLKAGH
+785 AGYPKIDVLKAGH

-838 LQRYGVRML
+838 LERYGVEML
-847 ETGVMGEIRI
+847 ETGKMGEIRI
-857 TVSSEA
+857 TV
-863 PEGRQQKPYGEVV
+863 
-876 KNQAGIP
+876 

>member
-27 LFACLIF
+27 LFAGLVF

-52 LLLAGGLRYRMA
+52 PLLAGGLRYQLSD
-64 ARAFQRSEERIRIF
+64 RAFQRSEERIRIF
-78 SGMKVRL
+78 SGMKVCLR
-85 CGEVQE
+85 GEVQE

-104 NALLSSAYGTRDA
+104 NALLSSAYGARDP
-117 LPASATAAMRA
+117 LPVSATAAMRA

-137 LVYLDAGDEVTQA
+137 LVYLDA
-150 GRWGEKRQ
+150 
-158 IEQDDARTSAHP
+158 
-170 EKRDEDP
+170 EDS
-177 ITDEYLHARRPLPGE
+177 LHSRRPLPGE

-229 TSFRVIGGEPKPFAR
+229 TSFRVIGGDPKPFAR
-244 GLQALRLRMGD
+244 GLQSLRLRMGD

-262 PQDAGIYRALLT
+262 LQDAGIYRALLT

-322 AAAGVVAALLIVS
+322 AASGIVAALLIVS
-335 YGILTGSSG
+335 YGILTGCSG

-360 AVGRSYDMLT
+360 TVGRSYDMLT

-399 LAIGLSHV
+399 LAIGLSHA

-454 MGCVIYSGV
+454 MGCVIYSGI

-476 TIAVGGGHW
+476 TIAVGGGHG
-485 ILRLYTHLCTRCAAL
+485 ILRLYTFLCTRCAAL

-524 MTWALAER
+524 VTWTLAER
-532 HKADRTALQR
+532 KT
-542 GRKHP
+542 
-547 ETLVLDC
+547 
-554 SVRQSEK
+554 SE
-561 NRLALWLRAHT
+561 RS
-572 GTTAQFV
+572 
-579 LFVRRLPLPCIVL
+579 RLPLPCIVL
-592 PLLLS
+592 PLTLSLLC
-597 MLGLPA
+597 LPA
-603 KQPQGLEITALDVG
+603 KQPQRLEITALDVG

-682 EPKISIGE
+682 ESKMTIGE

-705 LRDAATARD
+705 LRDAAAARD
-714 VRIRYFGAGDSITLG
+714 VRIRYFGQGDCIDLG
-729 EVEILGCYP
+729 EVEIRGYYP
-738 AGTEKLE
+738 AGSERLE

-774 QQMLAALWEAN
+774 QQMLAALWEADT
-785 AGCPKIDVLKAGH
+785 GYPKIDVLKAGH

-838 LQRYGVRML
+838 LRRYGVEML
-847 ETGVMGEIRI
+847 ETGAMGEIRI
-857 TVSSEA
+857 TV
-863 PEGRQQKPYGEVV
+863 
-876 KNQAGIP
+876 

>member
-1 MAVVYVLGVCVSA
+1 MNVKRPLLLMAVVYVLGVCVSA

-27 LFACLIF
+27 LFAGLVF

-52 LLLAGGLRYRMA
+52 LLLAGGLRYQLSD
-64 ARAFQRSEERIRIF
+64 RAFQRSEERIRIF
-78 SGMKVRL
+78 SGMKVCLR
-85 CGEVQE
+85 GEVQE

-104 NALLSSAYGTRDA
+104 NALLSSAYGARDT
-117 LPASATAAMRA
+117 LPVSATAAMRA

-137 LVYLDAGDEVTQA
+137 LVYLDA
-150 GRWGEKRQ
+150 
-158 IEQDDARTSAHP
+158 
-170 EKRDEDP
+170 EDS
-177 ITDEYLHARRPLPGE
+177 LHARRPLPGE
-192 QVEVYGK
+192 QIEVYGK
-199 ISPAEA
+199 ISLAEA

-229 TSFRVIGGEPKPFAR
+229 TSFRVIGGDPKPFAR
-244 GLQALRLRMGD
+244 GLQALRLRMGT
-255 ILDQLLP
+255 ILDQLLS

-322 AAAGVVAALLIVS
+322 AASGIVAALLIVA
-335 YGILTGSSG
+335 YGILTGCSG

-360 AVGRSYDMLT
+360 TVGRSYDMLT

-399 LAIGLSHV
+399 LAIGLSHA

-454 MGCVIYSGV
+454 MGCVIYSGI

-476 TIAVGGGHW
+476 TIAIGGGHW
-485 ILRLYTHLCTRCAAL
+485 ILRLYTFLCTRCAAL

-524 MTWALAER
+524 VTWTLAER
-532 HKADRTALQR
+532 KT
-542 GRKHP
+542 
-547 ETLVLDC
+547 
-554 SVRQSEK
+554 SE
-561 NRLALWLRAHT
+561 RS
-572 GTTAQFV
+572 
-579 LFVRRLPLPCIVL
+579 RLPLPCIVL
-592 PLLLS
+592 PLTLS
-597 MLGLPA
+597 MLCLPA
-603 KQPQGLEITALDVG
+603 KQPQGLEITTLDVG

-636 STSDQRLGKNVL
+636 STSDQRLGKNIL

-653 SQGIGHIDL
+653 SQGIERIDL
-662 ALITHCDADHYSGIQ
+662 ALITHCDADHYSGIL

-705 LRDAATARD
+705 LRDAAAARD
-714 VRIRYFGAGDSITLG
+714 VQIRYFGQGDSITLG
-729 EVEILGCYP
+729 EVKIRGYYP
-738 AGTEKLE
+738 AGTAKLE
-745 AANDHSIGMLLR
+745 AANDHSIGMLLH

-774 QQMLAALWEAN
+774 QQLLAALWEAN
-785 AGCPKIDVLKAGH
+785 AGYPKIDVLKAGH

-838 LQRYGVRML
+838 LERYGVELL

-857 TVSSEA
+857 TV
-863 PEGRQQKPYGEVV
+863 
-876 KNQAGIP
+876 

>member
-1 MAVVYVLGVCVSA
+1 MNVKRPLLLMAVVYVLGVCVSA

-27 LFACLIF
+27 LSACLVF

-52 LLLAGGLRYRMA
+52 LFLAGGLRYRMA

-85 CGEVQE
+85 YGEVQE

-104 NALLSSAYGTRDA
+104 NALLSSAYGARDT
-117 LPASATAAMRA
+117 LPASATAALRA
-128 RYDQPVGTI
+128 RYDQPVGTM
-137 LVYLDAGDEVTQA
+137 LVYMETGDAEPQSGK
-150 GRWGEKRQ
+150 WSEKHRTYRAQ
-158 IEQDDARTSAHP
+158 SPSEKQDRDPTTDRHLETS
-170 EKRDEDP
+170 
-177 ITDEYLHARRPLPGE
+177 RPLPGE
-192 QVEVYGK
+192 RIEVYGK
-199 ISPAEA
+199 ISPVEA
-205 ARNEGQ
+205 PRNEGV

-244 GLQALRLRMGD
+244 GLQELRLRMGD

-322 AAAGVVAALLIVS
+322 AASGSVAALLIIS
-335 YGILTGSSG
+335 YGILTGCSG

-355 RFLGA
+355 RFLAA

-399 LAIGLSHV
+399 LAIGLRHA

-416 AGLWLSFY
+416 EGLWLSFY

-463 FGVGLFALSEKLA
+463 FGVGLFGLSEKLA

-485 ILRLYTHLCTRCAAL
+485 ILRLYTLLCTHCAAL
-500 PYSSLLLGRPSMHSI
+500 PYSSLLLGRPSMQSI
-515 LLYYAALGF
+515 LLYYTALGF
-524 MTWALAER
+524 VTWALAER
-532 HKADRTALQR
+532 HAAERS
-542 GRKHP
+542 G
-547 ETLVLDC
+547 
-554 SVRQSEK
+554 
-561 NRLALWLRAHT
+561 LAAC
-572 GTTAQFV
+572 
-579 LFVRRLPLPCIVL
+579 RLPLPCIVL

-597 MLGLPA
+597 MLCLPA

-636 STSDQRLGKNVL
+636 STSDQRLGENVL

-653 SQGIGHIDL
+653 SQGIEHIDL

-682 EPKISIGE
+682 KPKMSIGE
-690 LLLPRVAVQDARYDA
+690 LLLPRVAMQDARYDA
-705 LRDAATARD
+705 LRDAAAARD
-714 VRIRYFGAGDSITLG
+714 VRIRYFGQGDCIDLG
-729 EVEILGCYP
+729 EVEIRGYYP
-738 AGTEKLE
+738 AGTERLE

-757 APDFQM
+757 ASDFQM

-769 DEACE
+769 DEDCE
-774 QQMLAALWEAN
+774 QAMLAALWEADT
-785 AGCPKIDVLKAGH
+785 GYPKIDVLKAGH

-838 LQRYGVRML
+838 LRRYDVKML
-847 ETGVMGEIRI
+847 ETGKMGEIRI
-857 TVSSEA
+857 IINPAV
-863 PEGRQQKPYGEVV
+863 G
-876 KNQAGIP
+876 

>member
-1 MAVVYVLGVCVSA
+1 MNVKRPLLLMAVVYVLGVCVSA

-27 LFACLIF
+27 LSACLVF

-52 LLLAGGLRYRMA
+52 LFLAGGLRYRMA
-64 ARAFQRSEERIRIF
+64 ARAFQCSEERIRIF

-104 NALLSSAYGTRDA
+104 NALLSSAYGARDT
-117 LPASATAAMRA
+117 LPASATAALRA
-128 RYDQPVGTI
+128 RYDQPVGTM
-137 LVYLDAGDEVTQA
+137 LVYMENGDAEAQSGK
-150 GRWGEKRQ
+150 WSEKHRTYRAQ
-158 IEQDDARTSAHP
+158 SPSEKQDRDPTADRHP
-170 EKRDEDP
+170 E
-177 ITDEYLHARRPLPGE
+177 ASRPLPGE
-192 QVEVYGK
+192 QIEVYGK
-199 ISPAEA
+199 ISPVEA
-205 ARNEGQ
+205 PRNEGV

-244 GLQALRLRMGD
+244 GLQELRLRMGD

-274 GDKSAMDEDIRSL
+274 GDKSAMDEDVRSL

-322 AAAGVVAALLIVS
+322 AASGSVAALLIIS

-355 RFLGA
+355 RFLAA

-399 LAIGLSHV
+399 LAIGLRHA

-416 AGLWLSFY
+416 EGLWLSFY

-463 FGVGLFALSEKLA
+463 FAVGLFGLSEKLA

-485 ILRLYTHLCTRCAAL
+485 ILRLYTLLCTHCAAL

-515 LLYYAALGF
+515 LLYYIALGVV
-524 MTWALAER
+524 TWALAER
-532 HKADRTALQR
+532 RAAEHS
-542 GRKHP
+542 G
-547 ETLVLDC
+547 
-554 SVRQSEK
+554 
-561 NRLALWLRAHT
+561 LAAC
-572 GTTAQFV
+572 
-579 LFVRRLPLPCIVL
+579 RLPLPCIVL

-597 MLGLPA
+597 LLCLPA

-636 STSDQRLGKNVL
+636 STSDQRLGENVL

-682 EPKISIGE
+682 EPKMSIGE
-690 LLLPRVAVQDARYDA
+690 LLLPRVAMQDARYDV
-705 LRDAATARD
+705 LRDAAAARN
-714 VRIRYFGAGDSITLG
+714 VRIRYFGQGDCIDLG
-729 EVEILGCYP
+729 EVEIRGYYP
-738 AGTEKLE
+738 AGTERLE

-757 APDFQM
+757 ASDFQM

-769 DEACE
+769 DEDCE
-774 QQMLAALWEAN
+774 RQMLAALWEADT
-785 AGCPKIDVLKAGH
+785 GYPKIDVLKAGH
-798 HGSHTSSSEA
+798 HGSRTSSSEA

-838 LQRYGVRML
+838 LRRYDVKML
-847 ETGVMGEIRI
+847 ETGKMGEIRL
-857 TVSSEA
+857 TV
-863 PEGRQQKPYGEVV
+863 
-876 KNQAGIP
+876 

>member
-52 LLLAGGLRYRMA
+52 LFLAGGLRYQLS
-64 ARAFQRSEERIRIF
+64 ARVFQRSEERIRIF

-104 NALLSSAYGTRDA
+104 NALLSSAYGARDA
-117 LPASATAAMRA
+117 LPASATAAMQA
-128 RYDQPVGTI
+128 HYDQPVGTI
-137 LVYLDAGDEVTQA
+137 LVYMETGDEEPQSES
-150 GRWGEKRQ
+150 WGEKQ
-158 IEQDDARTSAHP
+158 RTCRAQLAPEKQERNQMADRHP
-170 EKRDEDP
+170 E
-177 ITDEYLHARRPLPGE
+177 ASRPLPGE
-192 QVEVYGK
+192 RIEVYGK
-199 ISPAEA
+199 IAPAEA

-220 ISVHGSMYG
+220 VSVHGSMYG
-229 TSFRVIGGEPKPFAR
+229 TSFRIIGGDPKPFAR
-244 GLQALRLRMGD
+244 GLQDLRLQMGT

-322 AAAGVVAALLIVS
+322 AAAGIVAALLIIS
-335 YGILTGSSG
+335 YGILTGCSG

-355 RFLGA
+355 RFLAA

-383 PFMLFS
+383 PFILFS
-389 AGFQLSFLAV
+389 GGFQLSFLAV
-399 LAIGLSHV
+399 LAIGLSRA

-430 PVILFHYFRFPLY
+430 PVILFHYFHFPLY

-485 ILRLYTHLCTRCAAL
+485 ILRLYTLLCTRCATL

-515 LLYYAALGF
+515 LLYYTALGF
-524 MTWALAER
+524 VTWALAER
-532 HKADRTALQR
+532 HKADHAALQR

-547 ETLVLDC
+547 VHSEMLVLEC
-554 SVRQSEK
+554 SVQQSKK
-561 NRLALWLRAHT
+561 NQLVQWLRAHT
-572 GTTAQFV
+572 GTTAQSVRFI
-579 LFVRRLPLPCIVL
+579 RRLPLPCIVL
-592 PLLLS
+592 PLILSLLC
-597 MLGLPA
+597 LPA

-636 STSDQRLGKNVL
+636 STSDQRLGENVL

-682 EPKISIGE
+682 EPKMSIGE
-690 LLLPRVAVQDARYDA
+690 LLLPRVAMQDARYDA
-705 LRDAATARD
+705 LRDAAAARD
-714 VRIRYFGAGDSITLG
+714 VRIRYFGQGDCIDLG
-729 EVEILGCYP
+729 EVEIRGYYP
-738 AGTEKLE
+738 AGTERLE

-757 APDFQM
+757 ASDFQM

-769 DEACE
+769 DEDCE
-774 QQMLAALWEAN
+774 RQMLAALWEAN
-785 AGCPKIDVLKAGH
+785 AGYPKIDVLKAGH

-838 LQRYGVRML
+838 LRRYDVKML

-857 TVSSEA
+857 IRNPAV
-863 PEGRQQKPYGEVV
+863 G
-876 KNQAGIP
+876 

>member
-1 MAVVYVLGVCVSA
+1 MNVKRPLLLMAVVYVLGVCVSA
-14 GECGFVLRGAAGI
+14 GECGFVLRWAAGI
-27 LFACLIF
+27 LSACLVF

-52 LLLAGGLRYRMA
+52 LFLAGGLRYRMA

-85 CGEVQE
+85 YGEVQE

-104 NALLSSAYGTRDA
+104 NALLSSAYGARDT
-117 LPASATAAMRA
+117 LPASATAALRA
-128 RYDQPVGTI
+128 RYDQPVGTM
-137 LVYLDAGDEVTQA
+137 LVYMETGDAEPPSGK
-150 GRWGEKRQ
+150 WSEKHRTYRAQ
-158 IEQDDARTSAHP
+158 SPSEKQDRDPTTDRHLETS
-170 EKRDEDP
+170 
-177 ITDEYLHARRPLPGE
+177 RPLPGE
-192 QVEVYGK
+192 RIEVYGK
-199 ISPAEA
+199 ISPVEA
-205 ARNEGQ
+205 PRNEGV

-244 GLQALRLRMGD
+244 GLQELRLRMGD

-322 AAAGVVAALLIVS
+322 AASGSVAALLIIS
-335 YGILTGSSG
+335 YGILTGCSG

-355 RFLGA
+355 RFLAA

-399 LAIGLSHV
+399 LAIGLRHA

-416 AGLWLSFY
+416 EGLWLSFY

-463 FGVGLFALSEKLA
+463 FGVGLFGLSETLA

-485 ILRLYTHLCTRCAAL
+485 ILRLSTLLCTHCAAL
-500 PYSSLLLGRPSMHSI
+500 PYSSLLLGRPSMQSI
-515 LLYYAALGF
+515 LLYYTALGF
-524 MTWALAER
+524 VTWALAER
-532 HKADRTALQR
+532 HAAERS
-542 GRKHP
+542 G
-547 ETLVLDC
+547 
-554 SVRQSEK
+554 
-561 NRLALWLRAHT
+561 LAAC
-572 GTTAQFV
+572 
-579 LFVRRLPLPCIVL
+579 RLPLPCIVL

-597 MLGLPA
+597 MLCLPA

-636 STSDQRLGKNVL
+636 STSDQRLGEIVL

-653 SQGIGHIDL
+653 SQGIEHIDL

-682 EPKISIGE
+682 EPKMSIGE
-690 LLLPRVAVQDARYDA
+690 LLLPRVAMQDARYDA
-705 LRDAATARD
+705 LRDAAAARD
-714 VRIRYFGAGDSITLG
+714 VRIRYFGQGDCIDLG
-729 EVEILGCYP
+729 EVEIRGYYP
-738 AGTEKLE
+738 AGTERLE

-757 APDFQM
+757 ASDFQM

-769 DEACE
+769 DEDCE
-774 QQMLAALWEAN
+774 QAMLAALWEADT
-785 AGCPKIDVLKAGH
+785 GYPKIDVLKAGH

-838 LQRYGVRML
+838 LRRYDVKML
-847 ETGVMGEIRI
+847 ETGVMGEIRL
-857 TVSSEA
+857 TV
-863 PEGRQQKPYGEVV
+863 
-876 KNQAGIP
+876 

>member
-1 MAVVYVLGVCVSA
+1 MNVKRPLLLMAVVYVLGVCVSA

-27 LFACLIF
+27 LFACLVF
-34 HGIKKK
+34 HGIKRKK
-40 TLRKGALALLFV
+40 LRKGALALLFV
-52 LLLAGGLRYRMA
+52 LLLAGGLRYQLA
-64 ARAFQRSEERIRIF
+64 ARAFQRSEQRIRIF
-78 SGMKVRL
+78 SGMKVCLR
-85 CGEVQE
+85 GEVQE

-104 NALLSSAYGTRDA
+104 NALLSSAYGARDT

-137 LVYLDAGDEVTQA
+137 LVYLDA
-150 GRWGEKRQ
+150 
-158 IEQDDARTSAHP
+158 
-170 EKRDEDP
+170 EDS
-177 ITDEYLHARRPLPGE
+177 LHARRPLPGE
-192 QVEVYGK
+192 QIEVYGK

-229 TSFRVIGGEPKPFAR
+229 TSFRIIGGDPKPFAR
-244 GLQALRLRMGD
+244 GLQALRLRMGT
-255 ILDQLLP
+255 ILDRLLP

-301 LHLSILGLGVYELL
+301 MHLSILGLGVYELL

-322 AAAGVVAALLIVS
+322 AASGIVAALLIVS
-335 YGILTGSSG
+335 YGILTGCSG

-399 LAIGLSHV
+399 LAIGLGHV

-430 PVILFHYFRFPLY
+430 PVILFHYFRFPIY

-463 FGVGLFALSEKLA
+463 FGVGLFVLSEKLA
-476 TIAVGGGHW
+476 TIAVGGGHG
-485 ILRLYTHLCTRCAAL
+485 ILRLYTLLCTRCATL

-524 MTWALAER
+524 VTWALAER
-532 HKADRTALQR
+532 KT
-542 GRKHP
+542 
-547 ETLVLDC
+547 
-554 SVRQSEK
+554 SE
-561 NRLALWLRAHT
+561 RS
-572 GTTAQFV
+572 
-579 LFVRRLPLPCIVL
+579 RLPLPCIVL
-592 PLLLS
+592 PLILS
-597 MLGLPA
+597 LLGLPA

-636 STSDQRLGKNVL
+636 STSNQRLGENVL

-653 SQGIGHIDL
+653 SQAIERIDL
-662 ALITHCDADHYSGIQ
+662 ALITHCDADHYSGIL

-705 LRDAATARD
+705 LRDAAATRD
-714 VRIRYFGAGDSITLG
+714 VRIRYFGQGDSIALG
-729 EVEILGCYP
+729 EVEILGYYP
-738 AGTEKLE
+738 AGTAKLE
-745 AANDHSIGMLLR
+745 AANDHSIGMLLH

-785 AGCPKIDVLKAGH
+785 AGYPKIDVLKAGH

-838 LQRYGVRML
+838 LERYGVEML
-847 ETGVMGEIRI
+847 ETGVMGEIRL
-857 TVSSEA
+857 TV
-863 PEGRQQKPYGEVV
+863 
-876 KNQAGIP
+876 

>member
-27 LFACLIF
+27 LSACLAF

-52 LLLAGGLRYRMA
+52 LFLAGGLRYRMA
-64 ARAFQRSEERIRIF
+64 ARAFQCSEERIRIF

-104 NALLSSAYGTRDA
+104 NALLSSAYGARDT
-117 LPASATAAMRA
+117 LPASATAALRA
-128 RYDQPVGTI
+128 RYDQPVGTM
-137 LVYLDAGDEVTQA
+137 LVYMENGDAEAQSGK
-150 GRWGEKRQ
+150 WSEKHRTYRAQ
-158 IEQDDARTSAHP
+158 SPSEKQDRDPTADRHP
-170 EKRDEDP
+170 E
-177 ITDEYLHARRPLPGE
+177 ASRPLPGE
-192 QVEVYGK
+192 QIEVYGK
-199 ISPAEA
+199 ISPVEA
-205 ARNEGQ
+205 PRNEGV

-244 GLQALRLRMGD
+244 CLQELRFRMGD

-322 AAAGVVAALLIVS
+322 AASGSVAALLIIS
-335 YGILTGSSG
+335 YGILTGCSG

-355 RFLGA
+355 RFLAA

-399 LAIGLSHV
+399 LAIGLRHA

-416 AGLWLSFY
+416 EGLWLSFY

-454 MGCVIYSGV
+454 MGCVIYSGM
-463 FGVGLFALSEKLA
+463 FAVGLFGLSEKLA

-485 ILRLYTHLCTRCAAL
+485 ILRLYTLLCTHCAAL

-515 LLYYAALGF
+515 LLYYTALGVV
-524 MTWALAER
+524 TWALAER
-532 HKADRTALQR
+532 RAAEHS
-542 GRKHP
+542 G
-547 ETLVLDC
+547 
-554 SVRQSEK
+554 
-561 NRLALWLRAHT
+561 LAAC
-572 GTTAQFV
+572 
-579 LFVRRLPLPCIVL
+579 RLPLPCIVL

-597 MLGLPA
+597 LLCLPA

-636 STSDQRLGKNVL
+636 STSDQRLGENVL

-682 EPKISIGE
+682 EPKMSIGE
-690 LLLPRVAVQDARYDA
+690 LLLPRVAMQDARYDV
-705 LRDAATARD
+705 LRDAAAARN
-714 VRIRYFGAGDSITLG
+714 VRIRYFGQGDCIDLG
-729 EVEILGCYP
+729 EVEIRGYYP
-738 AGTEKLE
+738 AGTERLE

-769 DEACE
+769 DEDCE
-774 QQMLAALWEAN
+774 RQMLAALWEDN
-785 AGCPKIDVLKAGH
+785 AGYPKIDVLKAGH
-798 HGSHTSSSEA
+798 HGSHTSTSEA
-808 LLAALRPDY
+808 LLTALRPDY

-838 LQRYGVRML
+838 LRRYGVEML
-847 ETGVMGEIRI
+847 ETGKMGEIRL
-857 TVSSEA
+857 TV
-863 PEGRQQKPYGEVV
+863 
-876 KNQAGIP
+876 